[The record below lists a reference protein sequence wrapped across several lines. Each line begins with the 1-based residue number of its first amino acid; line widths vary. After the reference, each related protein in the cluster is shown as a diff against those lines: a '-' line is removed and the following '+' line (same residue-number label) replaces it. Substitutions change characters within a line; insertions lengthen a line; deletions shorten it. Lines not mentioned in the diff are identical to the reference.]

1 MTSPR
6 FLVGIDLG
14 TTNTVVAFCEIT
26 DNLEQSNVTLFDI
39 DQLIGP
45 GEVVRKPLLP
55 SFRYHPADGQISPS
69 DLILP
74 WESVRTEGDIDNVIV
89 GEWARELGA
98 KVEGR
103 QVSSAKSWLSHQAV
117 DRRSEILPWAGAA
130 DVEKVSPVTASASYL
145 NHIRQSWNYRHPS
158 NKLEDQDVVVT
169 VPASFDETARKLTLE
184 AAEQAGLGKIVLLE
198 EPQAVCYDWY
208 ARHQHTASEELKT
221 LPLILV
227 CDVGGGTTDLSLIEA
242 KFDSDE
248 LALDRIGVGEHLML
262 GGDNLD
268 LALAHLA
275 EQRFSQSK
283 KLNAANLTKLIQQ
296 TRKAKENLL
305 SANAPDEVKI
315 TMLGSGSKLL
325 GGTKS
330 VQLSKQEVH
339 QIALDGFFPLSG
351 FEEVPDKRRSA
362 VVEFGLPYVADP
374 AVSKHIAE
382 FLTQH
387 QQVSYAAL
395 NRANKLNLESNQ
407 DLESN
412 QNLES
417 NQYLENGE
425 GTEKPAIPVGLLL
438 NGGVFNSE
446 LVTERI
452 TQLLE
457 NWKGTP
463 ITVLDNPHP
472 DWSVALGAVAFGKA
486 RRGAQLKIGGGAAR
500 SYFLHLPEKN
510 KMGKALCL
518 LAKGT
523 EEGHEIR
530 LSGRRFSLTLGEPVK
545 FNLLTSTH
553 DSFGN
558 TNSGSNASIQNGM
571 MVDVDPDIFAPLPPY
586 ISTLESEG
594 ATLQANQKERVEVQ
608 LACQLTE
615 VGTLKMEC
623 VSTEDDSTEND
634 SKRWK
639 LEFEVRNQ
647 QADDQENSSFHPN
660 LEECKTLISRIYS
673 GNKKSAEG
681 KEIKTLPKDLERK
694 LGKREEWDFATL
706 RQLFDAFSQGRKRR
720 RRSEQHE
727 KNWLR
732 LAGFSM
738 RPGFGDPTD
747 SWRIEQIWSLYQ
759 QSIQFKNHQGWTD
772 WWVFWRRVAGGLSQ
786 EQQETILADIAKY
799 LHPGAM
805 KNPQSAK
812 AAQDMGYES
821 MVRLSASLE
830 NLDVEDKVLLA
841 TWYLSKAMN
850 HNQFEQAH
858 WWALGRLASRTPLYG
873 SQHNAIPR
881 EQIEQWLP
889 KLLELNWQKEQMIA
903 FAVVMMCRKTGD
915 RLFDVSDDYRE
926 QVRSKLKQSK
936 VPESWISL
944 VEEVK
949 ELSESESKR
958 VFGDALPSGL
968 TLISS

>member
-1 MTSPR
+1 MASPR

-14 TTNTVVAFCEIT
+14 TTNTVVAYCEIT
-26 DNLEQSNVTLFDI
+26 DNLEQSEVSLFDI

-55 SFRYHPADGQISPS
+55 SFRYHPAVGQISPS
-69 DLILP
+69 DLTLP
-74 WESVRTEGDIDNVIV
+74 WENEPVSGDISNVIV

-117 DRRSEILPWAGAA
+117 DRSSDILPWAGAQ
-130 DVEKVSPVTASASYL
+130 DVDKVSPVIASASYL
-145 NHIRQSWNYRHPS
+145 NHIRQAWNYRHPS

-184 AAEQAGLGKIVLLE
+184 AAQLAGLKKIVLLE

-208 ARHQHTASEELKT
+208 ARHQQTAADELKE

-242 KFDSDE
+242 SFSSQDE

-275 EQRFSQSK
+275 ESRFNQSK
-283 KLNAANLTKLIQQ
+283 KLTAASLTKLIQQ

-305 SANAPDEVKI
+305 SASAPEEVKI

-330 VQLSKQEVH
+330 IGLSKQEVH
-339 QIALDGFFPLSG
+339 QIALDGFFPLSD
-351 FEEVPDKRRSA
+351 FSEVPDKRRSA

-374 AVSKHIAE
+374 AVSKHVAE

-387 QQVSYAAL
+387 QQVSRAAL
-395 NRANKLNLESNQ
+395 GIEDDK
-407 DLESN
+407 
-412 QNLES
+412 QN
-417 NQYLENGE
+417 
-425 GTEKPAIPVGLLL
+425 AIPVGLLL

-446 LVTERI
+446 LVTERV
-452 TQLLE
+452 TTLLSD
-457 NWKGTP
+457 WRGAP
-463 ITVLDNPHP
+463 VTVLDNPHP

-500 SYFLHLPEKN
+500 SYFLHLQEKN

-530 LSGRRFSLTLGEPVK
+530 LSGRRFSLTLGEPVR

-553 DSFGN
+553 DTLTNN
-558 TNSGSNASIQNGM
+558 TAIQNGV
-571 MVDVDPDIFAPLPPY
+571 MVDVDPDLFAPLPPY
-586 ISTLESEG
+586 ITTLEGEG
-594 ATLQANQKERVEVQ
+594 AELKANQKERVEVQ

-623 VSTEDDSTEND
+623 VSAEDD
-634 SKRWK
+634 SKRWE
-639 LEFEVRNQ
+639 LEFEVRNKQ
-647 QADDQENSSFHPN
+647 TDDSEQVKLHPKLN
-660 LEECKTLISRIYS
+660 ECKELIARLYS
-673 GNKKSAEG
+673 GNKKSAES
-681 KEIKTLPKDLERK
+681 KEIKTLAKDLEKK
-694 LGKREEWDFATL
+694 LGKRDEWDFTTL
-706 RQLFDAFSQGRKRR
+706 RQLFDTFAQGRKRR

-732 LAGFSM
+732 LAGFAL

-747 SWRIEQIWSLYQ
+747 SWRIEQVWGLYQ
-759 QSIQFKNHQGWTD
+759 QNIQSKNHQGWTD
-772 WWVFWRRVAGGLSQ
+772 WWVFWRRIAGGLSQ

-830 NLDVEDKVLLA
+830 HLEVEDKVLLA
-841 TWYLSKAMN
+841 TWFLSKAIN

-858 WWALGRLASRTPLYG
+858 WWAMGRLASRTPLYG
-873 SQHNAIPR
+873 SQHNVIPR
-881 EQIEQWLP
+881 EQAEQWLP
-889 KLLELNWQKEQMIA
+889 KLLEQNWQKEPMIA
-903 FAVVMMCRKTGD
+903 FAAVMICRKTGD
-915 RLFDVSDDYRE
+915 RLFDISDDYRE
-926 QVRSKLKQSK
+926 QVLTKLKQSK
-936 VPESWISL
+936 VPESWVSL

-958 VFGDALPSGL
+958 IFGDALPSGL
-968 TLISS
+968 TLVNN

>member
-1 MTSPR
+1 MASPR

-14 TTNTVVAFCEIT
+14 TTNTVVAYCEIT
-26 DNLEQSNVTLFDI
+26 DNLEQSEVSLFDI

-55 SFRYHPADGQISPS
+55 SFRYHPAVGQISPS
-69 DLILP
+69 DLTLP
-74 WESVRTEGDIDNVIV
+74 WDNEPVAGDINNVIV

-117 DRRSEILPWAGAA
+117 DRNSDILPWAGAQ
-130 DVEKVSPVTASASYL
+130 DVDKVSPVIASASYL
-145 NHIRQSWNYRHPS
+145 NHIRQAWNYRHPS

-184 AAEQAGLGKIVLLE
+184 AAELAGLKKIVLLE

-208 ARHQHTASEELKT
+208 ARHQQTAANELKD

-242 KFDSDE
+242 KFTNSD

-275 EQRFSQSK
+275 ESRFSQNK
-283 KLNAANLTKLIQQ
+283 KLTAASLTKLIQQ

-305 SANAPDEVKI
+305 STSAPDEVKI

-330 VQLSKQEVH
+330 IALSKQEVH
-339 QIALDGFFPLSG
+339 QIALDGFFPLSD
-351 FEEVPDKRRSA
+351 FSEVPDKRRSA

-374 AVSKHIAE
+374 AVSKHVAE

-387 QQVSYAAL
+387 QQVSRAAL
-395 NRANKLNLESNQ
+395 GIEDNK
-407 DLESN
+407 
-412 QNLES
+412 QN
-417 NQYLENGE
+417 
-425 GTEKPAIPVGLLL
+425 AIPVGLLL
-438 NGGVFNSE
+438 NGGVFNSD
-446 LVTERI
+446 LVTERV
-452 TQLLE
+452 TTLLSD
-457 NWKGTP
+457 WRGAP
-463 ITVLDNPHP
+463 VTVLDNPHP

-500 SYFLHLPEKN
+500 SYFLHLQEKN

-530 LSGRRFSLTLGEPVK
+530 LSGRRFSLTLGEPVR

-553 DSFGN
+553 DTLTNN
-558 TNSGSNASIQNGM
+558 TAIQNGV
-571 MVDVDPDIFAPLPPY
+571 MVDVDPDLFAPLPPY
-586 ISTLESEG
+586 ITTLEGEG
-594 ATLQANQKERVEVQ
+594 AELQANQKERVEVQ

-623 VSTEDDSTEND
+623 VSAEDD
-634 SKRWK
+634 SKRWE
-639 LEFEVRNQ
+639 LEFEVRNKQ
-647 QADDQENSSFHPN
+647 TDDSEQVKLHPKLN
-660 LEECKTLISRIYS
+660 ECKELIARLYS

-681 KEIKTLPKDLERK
+681 NEIKTLAKDLEKK
-694 LGKREEWDFATL
+694 LGKRDEWDFTTL
-706 RQLFDAFSQGRKRR
+706 RQLFDTFAQGRKRR

-732 LAGFSM
+732 LAGFAL

-747 SWRIEQIWSLYQ
+747 SWRIEQVWGLYQ
-759 QSIQFKNHQGWTD
+759 QNIQFKNHQGWTD
-772 WWVFWRRVAGGLSQ
+772 WWVFWRRIAGGLSQ

-812 AAQDMGYES
+812 AAQEMGYES

-830 NLDVEDKVLLA
+830 HLEVEDKVLLA
-841 TWYLSKAMN
+841 TWFLSKAIN
-850 HNQFEQAH
+850 QNQFEQAH
-858 WWALGRLASRTPLYG
+858 WWAMGRLASRTPLYG
-873 SQHNAIPR
+873 SQHNVIPR
-881 EQIEQWLP
+881 EQAEQWLP
-889 KLLELNWQKEQMIA
+889 KLLEQNWLKEPMIA
-903 FAVVMMCRKTGD
+903 FAAVMICRKTGD
-915 RLFDVSDDYRE
+915 RLFDISDDYRE
-926 QVRSKLKQSK
+926 QVLTKLKQSK
-936 VPESWISL
+936 VPESWVSL

-968 TLISS
+968 TLVHH

>member
-1 MTSPR
+1 MASPR

-14 TTNTVVAFCEIT
+14 TTNTVVAYCEIT
-26 DNLEQSNVTLFDI
+26 DNLEQSEVSLFDI

-55 SFRYHPADGQISPS
+55 SFRYHPAVGQISPS
-69 DLILP
+69 DLTLP
-74 WESVRTEGDIDNVIV
+74 WDNEPVAGDINNVIV

-117 DRRSEILPWAGAA
+117 DRNSDILPWAGAQ
-130 DVEKVSPVTASASYL
+130 DVDKVSPVIASASYL
-145 NHIRQSWNYRHPS
+145 NHIRQAWNYRHPS

-184 AAEQAGLGKIVLLE
+184 AAELAGLKKIVLLE

-208 ARHQHTASEELKT
+208 ARHQQTAADELKD

-242 KFDSDE
+242 KFTHDD

-275 EQRFSQSK
+275 ESRFSQNK
-283 KLNAANLTKLIQQ
+283 KLTAASLTKLIQQ

-305 SANAPDEVKI
+305 STSAPDEVKI

-330 VQLSKQEVH
+330 IALSKQEVH
-339 QIALDGFFPLSG
+339 QIALDGFFPLSD
-351 FEEVPDKRRSA
+351 FSEVPDKRRSA

-374 AVSKHIAE
+374 AVSKHVAE

-387 QQVSYAAL
+387 QQVSRAAL
-395 NRANKLNLESNQ
+395 GIEDDK
-407 DLESN
+407 
-412 QNLES
+412 QN
-417 NQYLENGE
+417 
-425 GTEKPAIPVGLLL
+425 AIPVGLLL
-438 NGGVFNSE
+438 NGGVFNSD
-446 LVTERI
+446 LVTERV
-452 TQLLE
+452 TTLLSD
-457 NWKGTP
+457 WRGAP
-463 ITVLDNPHP
+463 VTVLDNPHP

-500 SYFLHLPEKN
+500 SYFLHLQEKN

-530 LSGRRFSLTLGEPVK
+530 LNGRRFSLTLGEPVR

-553 DSFGN
+553 DTLTNN
-558 TNSGSNASIQNGM
+558 TAIQNGV
-571 MVDVDPDIFAPLPPY
+571 MVDVDPDLFAPLPPY
-586 ISTLESEG
+586 ITTLEGEG
-594 ATLQANQKERVEVQ
+594 AELQANQKERVEVQ

-623 VSTEDDSTEND
+623 VSAEDDK
-634 SKRWK
+634 KRWE
-639 LEFEVRNQ
+639 LEFEVRNK
-647 QADDQENSSFHPN
+647 QADDGEEIQLHPRLN
-660 LEECKTLISRIYS
+660 ECKELIARLYS

-681 KEIKTLPKDLERK
+681 KEIKTLAKDLEKK
-694 LGKREEWDFATL
+694 LGKRDEWDFTTL
-706 RQLFDAFSQGRKRR
+706 RQLFDTFAQGRKRR

-732 LAGFSM
+732 LAGFAL

-747 SWRIEQIWSLYQ
+747 SWRIEQVWGLYQ
-759 QSIQFKNHQGWTD
+759 QNIQFKNHQGWTD
-772 WWVFWRRVAGGLSQ
+772 WWVFWRRIAGGLSQ

-812 AAQDMGYES
+812 AAQEMGYES

-830 NLDVEDKVLLA
+830 HLEVEDKVLLA
-841 TWYLSKAMN
+841 TWFLSKAIN
-850 HNQFEQAH
+850 QNQFEQAH
-858 WWALGRLASRTPLYG
+858 WWAMGRLASRTPLYG
-873 SQHNAIPR
+873 SQHNVIPR
-881 EQIEQWLP
+881 EQAEQWLP
-889 KLLELNWQKEQMIA
+889 KLLEQNWLKEPMIA
-903 FAVVMMCRKTGD
+903 FAAVMICRKTGD
-915 RLFDVSDDYRE
+915 RLFDISDDYRE
-926 QVRSKLKQSK
+926 QVLTKLKQSK
-936 VPESWISL
+936 VPESWVSL

-968 TLISS
+968 TLVHH

>member
-1 MTSPR
+1 MASPR

-26 DNLEQSNVTLFDI
+26 DDLQQSKVSLFDI

-55 SFRYHPADGQISPS
+55 SFRYHPAEGQISPN
-69 DLILP
+69 DLTLP
-74 WESVRTEGDIDNVIV
+74 WDEQPVEGDIKHLIV

-117 DRRSEILPWAGAA
+117 DRSSDILPWAGAS
-130 DVEKVSPVTASASYL
+130 DVDKVSPVIASASYL
-145 NHIRQSWNYRHPS
+145 NHIRQAWNYRNPS
-158 NKLEDQDVVVT
+158 NKLEDQEVVVT

-184 AAEQAGLGKIVLLE
+184 AAQLAGLHKIVLLE

-208 ARHQHTASEELKT
+208 ARHQQTAADELKD

-242 KFDSDE
+242 KFNQGE

-275 EQRFSQSK
+275 ESRFSQSK
-283 KLNAANLTKLIQQ
+283 KLNAASLTKLIQQ
-296 TRKAKENLL
+296 TRKAKEQLL
-305 SANAPDEVKI
+305 SSGAPDEVKI

-330 VQLSKQEVH
+330 IGLTKQEVH
-339 QIALDGFFPLSG
+339 QIALDGFFPLSD
-351 FEEVPDKRRSA
+351 FSQTPDKRRSA

-374 AVSKHIAE
+374 AVSKHVAE
-382 FLTQH
+382 FLGLH

-395 NRANKLNLESNQ
+395 GQ
-407 DLESN
+407 DDTS
-412 QNLES
+412 
-417 NQYLENGE
+417 
-425 GTEKPAIPVGLLL
+425 KPAIPVGVLL
-438 NGGVFNSE
+438 NGGVFNSD
-446 LVTERI
+446 LVTERV
-452 TQLLE
+452 TQLLA
-457 NWKGTP
+457 NWRGAP
-463 ITVLDNPHP
+463 VTVLDNPHP

-500 SYFLHLPEKN
+500 SYFLHLQEKN

-530 LSGRRFSLTLGEPVK
+530 LSGRRFSLTLGEPVR

-553 DSFGN
+553 DTL
-558 TNSGSNASIQNGM
+558 TNDTQIQNGV

-586 ISTLESEG
+586 ISTLEGEG
-594 ATLQANQKERVEVQ
+594 AELQANQKERVEVQ

-623 VSTEDDSTEND
+623 VSVDND
-634 SKRWK
+634 AKRWA

-647 QADDQENSSFHPN
+647 KAEQGEEEVLSPR
-660 LEECKTLISRIYS
+660 LTECKELITRIYS
-673 GNKKSAEG
+673 GNKKSADS
-681 KEIKTLPKDLERK
+681 KEIKTLAKDLEKK
-694 LGKREEWDFATL
+694 LGKRDEWDFATL
-706 RQLFDAFSQGRKRR
+706 RQLFDAFAQGRKRR

-732 LAGFSM
+732 LAGFSL
-738 RPGFGDPTD
+738 RPGFGDATD
-747 SWRIEQIWSLYQ
+747 SWRIEQVWGLYQ

-772 WWVFWRRVAGGLSQ
+772 WWVFWRRIAGGLNQ

-812 AAQDMGYES
+812 AAQEMGYES
-821 MVRLSASLE
+821 MVRLAASLE
-830 NLDVEDKVLLA
+830 HLEVEDKVLLSS
-841 TWYLSKAMN
+841 WFLNKALN
-850 HNQFEQAH
+850 SNQFEQAH

-873 SQHNAIPR
+873 SQHNVIPR
-881 EQIEQWLP
+881 EQAEQWLP
-889 KLLELNWQKEQMIA
+889 KLLDKNWQKEPMIA
-903 FAVVMMCRKTGD
+903 FAAVMICRKTGD
-915 RLFDVSDDYRE
+915 RLFDISDEFRN
-926 QVRSKLKQSK
+926 QVLEKLKQSK
-936 VPESWISL
+936 VSPSWVTL
-944 VEEVK
+944 VEEVS
-949 ELSESESKR
+949 ELSESESRR

-968 TLISS
+968 TLVNH

>member
-1 MTSPR
+1 MASPR

-14 TTNTVVAFCEIT
+14 TTNTVVAYCEIT
-26 DNLEQSNVTLFDI
+26 DNLEQSEVSLFDI

-55 SFRYHPADGQISPS
+55 SFRYHPAVGQISPS
-69 DLILP
+69 DLTLP
-74 WESVRTEGDIDNVIV
+74 WENEPVSGDISNVIV

-117 DRRSEILPWAGAA
+117 DRSSDILPWAGAQ
-130 DVEKVSPVTASASYL
+130 DVDKVSPVIASASYL
-145 NHIRQSWNYRHPS
+145 NHIRQAWNYRHPS

-184 AAEQAGLGKIVLLE
+184 AAQLAGLKKIVLLE

-208 ARHQHTASEELKT
+208 ARHQQTAADELKE

-242 KFDSDE
+242 SFSSQDE

-275 EQRFSQSK
+275 ESRFNQSK
-283 KLNAANLTKLIQQ
+283 KLTAASLTKLIQQ

-305 SANAPDEVKI
+305 SASAPEEVKI

-330 VQLSKQEVH
+330 IGLSKQEVH
-339 QIALDGFFPLSG
+339 QIALDGFFPLSD
-351 FEEVPDKRRSA
+351 FSEVPDKRRSA

-374 AVSKHIAE
+374 AVSKHVAE

-387 QQVSYAAL
+387 QQVARAAL
-395 NRANKLNLESNQ
+395 GIEDDK
-407 DLESN
+407 
-412 QNLES
+412 QN
-417 NQYLENGE
+417 
-425 GTEKPAIPVGLLL
+425 AIPVGLLL

-446 LVTERI
+446 LVTERV
-452 TQLLE
+452 TTLLSD
-457 NWKGTP
+457 WRGAP
-463 ITVLDNPHP
+463 VTVLDNPHP

-500 SYFLHLPEKN
+500 SYFLHLQEKN

-530 LSGRRFSLTLGEPVK
+530 LSGRRFSLTLGEPVR

-553 DSFGN
+553 DTLTNN
-558 TNSGSNASIQNGM
+558 TAIQNGV
-571 MVDVDPDIFAPLPPY
+571 MVDVDPDLFAPLPPY
-586 ISTLESEG
+586 ITTLEGEG
-594 ATLQANQKERVEVQ
+594 AELQANQKERVEVQ

-623 VSTEDDSTEND
+623 VSAEDD

-639 LEFEVRNQ
+639 LEFEVRNKQ
-647 QADDQENSSFHPN
+647 TDDSEQVKLHPKLN
-660 LEECKTLISRIYS
+660 ECKELIARLYS
-673 GNKKSAEG
+673 GNKKSAES
-681 KEIKTLPKDLERK
+681 KEIKTLAKDLEKK
-694 LGKREEWDFATL
+694 LGKRDEWDFTTL
-706 RQLFDAFSQGRKRR
+706 RQLFDTFAQGRKRR

-732 LAGFSM
+732 LAGFAL

-747 SWRIEQIWSLYQ
+747 SWRIEQVWGLYQ
-759 QSIQFKNHQGWTD
+759 QNIQFKNHQGWTD
-772 WWVFWRRVAGGLSQ
+772 WWVFWRRIAGGLSQ

-830 NLDVEDKVLLA
+830 HLEVEDKVLLA
-841 TWYLSKAMN
+841 TWFLSKAIN

-858 WWALGRLASRTPLYG
+858 WWAMGRLASRTPLYG
-873 SQHNAIPR
+873 SQHNVVPR
-881 EQIEQWLP
+881 EQAEQWLP
-889 KLLELNWQKEQMIA
+889 KLLEQNWQKEPMIA
-903 FAVVMMCRKTGD
+903 FAAVMICRKTGD
-915 RLFDVSDDYRE
+915 RLFDISDDYRE
-926 QVRSKLKQSK
+926 QVLAKLKQSK
-936 VPESWISL
+936 VPESWVSL

-958 VFGDALPSGL
+958 IFGDALPSGL
-968 TLISS
+968 TLVNN

>member
-1 MTSPR
+1 MASPR
-6 FLVGIDLG
+6 YLIGIDLG
-14 TTNTVVAFCEIT
+14 TTNTVVAYCEIT
-26 DNLEQSNVTLFDI
+26 DTLEQSKVSLFDI
-39 DQLIGP
+39 DQLIGA

-55 SFRYHPADGQISPS
+55 SFRYHPAVGQVSPS
-69 DLILP
+69 DLTLP
-74 WESVRTEGDIDNVIV
+74 WHNDAVPGDSDNIII

-117 DRRSEILPWAGAA
+117 DRRSEILPWAGAS
-130 DVEKVSPVTASASYL
+130 DVDKVSPLIASASYL
-145 NHIRQSWNYRHPS
+145 NHIRQAWNYRNPS

-184 AAEQAGLGKIVLLE
+184 AAELAGLTKIVLLE

-208 ARHQHTASEELKT
+208 ARHQQTAADELKD

-242 KFDSDE
+242 RFDLENGHADE
-248 LALDRIGVGEHLML
+248 LSLDRIGVGEHLML

-275 EQRFSQSK
+275 ESRFAQSGQDQNK

-296 TRKAKENLL
+296 TRAAKESLL
-305 SANAPDEVKI
+305 SANAPEQVKI
-315 TMLGSGSKLL
+315 TMLGSGSRLL

-330 VQLSKQEVH
+330 IDLSKQEVH
-339 QIALDGFFPLSG
+339 QIALDGFFPISDFTEL
-351 FEEVPDKRRSA
+351 PDKRRSA

-374 AVSKHIAE
+374 AVSKHVAE

-387 QQVSYAAL
+387 QQVSRAAL
-395 NRANKLNLESNQ
+395 GL
-407 DLESN
+407 DDT
-412 QNLES
+412 QN
-417 NQYLENGE
+417 
-425 GTEKPAIPVGLLL
+425 AIPVALLL
-438 NGGVFNSE
+438 NGGVFNSA
-446 LVTERI
+446 LITERV
-452 TQLLE
+452 TNLLE
-457 NWKGTP
+457 NWRGGD

-486 RRGAQLKIGGGAAR
+486 RRGAQLKIGGGVAR
-500 SYFLHLPEKN
+500 SYFLHLQEKN
-510 KMGKALCL
+510 KLGKALCL

-523 EEGHEIR
+523 EEGQEIR
-530 LSGRRFSLTLGEPVK
+530 LSGRRFSLTLGEPVR

-553 DSFGN
+553 DTLSHQ
-558 TNSGSNASIQNGM
+558 TAIQNGVV
-571 MVDVDPDIFAPLPPY
+571 VDVDPDLFQPLPPY
-586 ISTLESEG
+586 ISTLDSEG
-594 ATLQANQKERVEVQ
+594 AELQANQKERVEVL

-623 VSTEDDSTEND
+623 VSCQDD
-634 SKRWK
+634 SKRWA

-647 QADDQENSSFHPN
+647 QAEQQAQNLHPR
-660 LEECKTLISRIYS
+660 LDECKELISRIYS
-673 GNKKSAEG
+673 ANKKSAEG
-681 KEIKTLPKDLERK
+681 NEIKTLTKALEKR
-694 LGKREEWDFATL
+694 LGQRDDWDFTTL
-706 RQLFDAFSQGRKRR
+706 RQLFDAFSTGRKRR

-732 LAGFSM
+732 LAGFAL
-738 RPGFGDPTD
+738 RPGFGDATD
-747 SWRIEQIWSLYQ
+747 GWRIEQVWSLYQ
-759 QSIQFKNHQGWTD
+759 QGIQFKNHQGWTD
-772 WWVFWRRVAGGLSQ
+772 WWVFWRRIAGGLNQ

-812 AAQDMGYES
+812 TAQEMGYES

-830 NLDVEDKVLLA
+830 QLDVEDKVLLSS
-841 TWYLSKAMN
+841 WFLSKAMN
-850 HNQFEQAH
+850 HNQYQQAH

-873 SQHNAIPR
+873 SQHNVVSR
-881 EQIEQWLP
+881 EQAEQWLP
-889 KLLELNWQKEQMIA
+889 KLLEQDWQKEPMVA
-903 FAVVMMCRKTGD
+903 FATVMICRKTGD
-915 RLFDVSDDYRE
+915 RQFDISDDYRQ
-926 QVRSKLKQSK
+926 QVLDKLKQTK
-936 VPESWISL
+936 VPESWVGL
-944 VEEVK
+944 VSDVK

-958 VFGDALPSGL
+958 IFGDALPHGL
-968 TLISS
+968 TLLKN

>member
-1 MTSPR
+1 MASPR

-14 TTNTVVAFCEIT
+14 TTNTVVAYCEIT
-26 DNLEQSNVTLFDI
+26 DNLEQSEVSLFDI

-55 SFRYHPADGQISPS
+55 SFRYHPAVGQISPS
-69 DLILP
+69 DLTLP
-74 WESVRTEGDIDNVIV
+74 WENEPVSGDISNVIV

-117 DRRSEILPWAGAA
+117 DRSSDILPWAGAQ
-130 DVEKVSPVTASASYL
+130 DVDKVSPVIASASYL
-145 NHIRQSWNYRHPS
+145 NHIRQAWNYRHPS

-184 AAEQAGLGKIVLLE
+184 AAQLAGLKKIVLLE

-208 ARHQHTASEELKT
+208 ARHQQTAADELKE

-242 KFDSDE
+242 SFSSQDE

-275 EQRFSQSK
+275 ESRFNQSK
-283 KLNAANLTKLIQQ
+283 KLTAASLTKLIQQ

-305 SANAPDEVKI
+305 SASAPEEVKI

-330 VQLSKQEVH
+330 IGLSKQEVH
-339 QIALDGFFPLSG
+339 QIALDGFFPLSD
-351 FEEVPDKRRSA
+351 FSEVPDKRRSA

-374 AVSKHIAE
+374 AVSKHVAE

-387 QQVSYAAL
+387 QQVARAAL
-395 NRANKLNLESNQ
+395 RIEDDK
-407 DLESN
+407 
-412 QNLES
+412 QN
-417 NQYLENGE
+417 
-425 GTEKPAIPVGLLL
+425 AIPVGLLL

-446 LVTERI
+446 LVTERV
-452 TQLLE
+452 TTLLSD
-457 NWKGTP
+457 WRGAP
-463 ITVLDNPHP
+463 VTVLDNPHP

-500 SYFLHLPEKN
+500 SYFLHLQEKN

-530 LSGRRFSLTLGEPVK
+530 LSGRRFSLTLGEPVR

-553 DSFGN
+553 DTLTNN
-558 TNSGSNASIQNGM
+558 TAIQNGV
-571 MVDVDPDIFAPLPPY
+571 MVDVDPGLFAPLPPY
-586 ISTLESEG
+586 ITTLEGEG
-594 ATLQANQKERVEVQ
+594 AELQANQKERVEVQ

-623 VSTEDDSTEND
+623 VSAEDD
-634 SKRWK
+634 SKRWE
-639 LEFEVRNQ
+639 LEFEVRNKQ
-647 QADDQENSSFHPN
+647 TDDNEQVKLHPKLN
-660 LEECKTLISRIYS
+660 ECKELIARLYS
-673 GNKKSAEG
+673 GNKKSAES
-681 KEIKTLPKDLERK
+681 KEIKTLAKDLEKK
-694 LGKREEWDFATL
+694 LGKRDEWDFTTL
-706 RQLFDAFSQGRKRR
+706 RQLFDTFAQGRKRR

-732 LAGFSM
+732 LAGFAL

-747 SWRIEQIWSLYQ
+747 SWRIEQVWGLYQ
-759 QSIQFKNHQGWTD
+759 QNIQFKNHQGWTD
-772 WWVFWRRVAGGLSQ
+772 WWVFWRRIAGGLSQ

-830 NLDVEDKVLLA
+830 HLEVEDKVLLA
-841 TWYLSKAMN
+841 TWFLSKAIN

-858 WWALGRLASRTPLYG
+858 WWAMGRLASRTPLYG
-873 SQHNAIPR
+873 SQHNVVPR
-881 EQIEQWLP
+881 EQAEQWLP
-889 KLLELNWQKEQMIA
+889 KLLEQNWQKEPMIA
-903 FAVVMMCRKTGD
+903 FAAVMICRKTGD
-915 RLFDVSDDYRE
+915 RLFDISDDYRE
-926 QVRSKLKQSK
+926 QVLAKLKQSK
-936 VPESWISL
+936 VPESWVSL

-958 VFGDALPSGL
+958 IFGDALPSGL
-968 TLISS
+968 TLVNN

>member
-1 MTSPR
+1 MASPR

-14 TTNTVVAFCEIT
+14 TTNTVVAYCEIT
-26 DNLEQSNVTLFDI
+26 DNLEQSEVSLFDI

-55 SFRYHPADGQISPS
+55 SFRYHPAVGQISPS
-69 DLILP
+69 DLTLP
-74 WESVRTEGDIDNVIV
+74 WDNEPVAGDINNVIV

-117 DRRSEILPWAGAA
+117 DRNSDILPWAGAQ
-130 DVEKVSPVTASASYL
+130 DVDKVSPVIASASYL
-145 NHIRQSWNYRHPS
+145 NHIRQAWNYRHPS

-184 AAEQAGLGKIVLLE
+184 AAELAGLKKIVLLE

-208 ARHQHTASEELKT
+208 ARHQQTAADELKD

-242 KFDSDE
+242 KFTNSD

-275 EQRFSQSK
+275 ESRFSQNK
-283 KLNAANLTKLIQQ
+283 KLTAASLTKLIQQ

-305 SANAPDEVKI
+305 SASAPDEVKI

-330 VQLSKQEVH
+330 IALSKQEVH
-339 QIALDGFFPLSG
+339 QIALDGFFPLSD
-351 FEEVPDKRRSA
+351 FSEVPDKRRSA

-374 AVSKHIAE
+374 AVSKHVAE

-387 QQVSYAAL
+387 QQVSRAAL
-395 NRANKLNLESNQ
+395 GIEDDK
-407 DLESN
+407 
-412 QNLES
+412 QN
-417 NQYLENGE
+417 
-425 GTEKPAIPVGLLL
+425 AIPVGLLL
-438 NGGVFNSE
+438 NGGVFNSD
-446 LVTERI
+446 LVTERV
-452 TQLLE
+452 TTLLSD
-457 NWKGTP
+457 WRGAP
-463 ITVLDNPHP
+463 VTVLDNPHP

-500 SYFLHLPEKN
+500 SYFLHLQEKN

-530 LSGRRFSLTLGEPVK
+530 LSGRRFSLTLGEPVR

-553 DSFGN
+553 DTLTNN
-558 TNSGSNASIQNGM
+558 TAIQNGV
-571 MVDVDPDIFAPLPPY
+571 MVDVDPDLFAPLPPY
-586 ISTLESEG
+586 ITTLEGEG
-594 ATLQANQKERVEVQ
+594 AELQANQKERVEVQ

-623 VSTEDDSTEND
+623 VSAEDDK
-634 SKRWK
+634 KRWE
-639 LEFEVRNQ
+639 LEFEVRNK
-647 QADDQENSSFHPN
+647 QADDGEEIQLHPRLN
-660 LEECKTLISRIYS
+660 ECKELIARLYS

-681 KEIKTLPKDLERK
+681 KEIKTLAKDLEKK
-694 LGKREEWDFATL
+694 LGKRDEWDFTTL
-706 RQLFDAFSQGRKRR
+706 RQLFDTFAQGRKRR

-732 LAGFSM
+732 LAGFAL

-747 SWRIEQIWSLYQ
+747 SWRIEQVWGLYQ
-759 QSIQFKNHQGWTD
+759 QNIQFKNHQGWTD
-772 WWVFWRRVAGGLSQ
+772 WWVFWRRIAGGLSQ

-812 AAQDMGYES
+812 AAQEMGYES

-830 NLDVEDKVLLA
+830 HLEVEDKVLLA
-841 TWYLSKAMN
+841 TWFLSKAIN
-850 HNQFEQAH
+850 QNQFEQAH
-858 WWALGRLASRTPLYG
+858 WWAMGRLASRTPLYG
-873 SQHNAIPR
+873 SQHNVIPR
-881 EQIEQWLP
+881 EQAEQWLP
-889 KLLELNWQKEQMIA
+889 KLLEQNWLKEPMIA
-903 FAVVMMCRKTGD
+903 FAAVMICRKTGD
-915 RLFDVSDDYRE
+915 RLFDISDDYRE
-926 QVRSKLKQSK
+926 QVLTKLKQSK
-936 VPESWISL
+936 VPESWVSL

-968 TLISS
+968 TLVHH

>member
-1 MTSPR
+1 MASPR

-14 TTNTVVAFCEIT
+14 TTNTVVAYCEIT
-26 DNLEQSNVTLFDI
+26 DNLEQSEVSLFDI

-55 SFRYHPADGQISPS
+55 SFRYHPAVGQISPS
-69 DLILP
+69 DLTLP
-74 WESVRTEGDIDNVIV
+74 WENEPVSGDISNVIV

-117 DRRSEILPWAGAA
+117 DRSSDILPWAGAQ
-130 DVEKVSPVTASASYL
+130 DVDKVSPVIASASYL
-145 NHIRQSWNYRHPS
+145 NHIRQAWNYRHPS

-184 AAEQAGLGKIVLLE
+184 AAQLAGLKKIVLLE

-208 ARHQHTASEELKT
+208 ARHQQTAADELKE

-242 KFDSDE
+242 SFSSQDE

-275 EQRFSQSK
+275 ESRFNQSK
-283 KLNAANLTKLIQQ
+283 KLTAASLTKLIQQ

-305 SANAPDEVKI
+305 SASAPEEVKI

-330 VQLSKQEVH
+330 IGLSKQEVH
-339 QIALDGFFPLSG
+339 QIALDGFFPLSD
-351 FEEVPDKRRSA
+351 FSEVPDKRRSA

-374 AVSKHIAE
+374 AVSKHVAE

-387 QQVSYAAL
+387 QQVARAAL
-395 NRANKLNLESNQ
+395 GIEDDK
-407 DLESN
+407 
-412 QNLES
+412 QN
-417 NQYLENGE
+417 
-425 GTEKPAIPVGLLL
+425 AIPVGLLL

-446 LVTERI
+446 LVTERV
-452 TQLLE
+452 TTLLSD
-457 NWKGTP
+457 WRGAP
-463 ITVLDNPHP
+463 VTVLDNPHP

-500 SYFLHLPEKN
+500 SYFLHLQEKN

-530 LSGRRFSLTLGEPVK
+530 LSGRRFSLTLGEPVR

-553 DSFGN
+553 DTLTNN
-558 TNSGSNASIQNGM
+558 TAIQNGV
-571 MVDVDPDIFAPLPPY
+571 MVDVDPDLFAPLPPY
-586 ISTLESEG
+586 ITTLEGEG
-594 ATLQANQKERVEVQ
+594 AELQANQKERVEVQ

-623 VSTEDDSTEND
+623 VSAEDD
-634 SKRWK
+634 SKRWE
-639 LEFEVRNQ
+639 LEFEVRNKQ
-647 QADDQENSSFHPN
+647 TDDSEQVKLHPKLN
-660 LEECKTLISRIYS
+660 ECKEMIARLYS
-673 GNKKSAEG
+673 GNKKSAES
-681 KEIKTLPKDLERK
+681 KEIKTLAKDLEKK
-694 LGKREEWDFATL
+694 LGKRDEWDFTTL
-706 RQLFDAFSQGRKRR
+706 RQLFDTFAQGRKRR

-732 LAGFSM
+732 LAGFAL

-747 SWRIEQIWSLYQ
+747 SWRIEQVWGLYQ
-759 QSIQFKNHQGWTD
+759 QNIQFKNHQGWTD
-772 WWVFWRRVAGGLSQ
+772 WWVFWRRIAGGLSQ

-812 AAQDMGYES
+812 TAQDMGYES
-821 MVRLSASLE
+821 MVRLAASLE
-830 NLDVEDKVLLA
+830 HLEVEDKVLLA
-841 TWYLSKAMN
+841 TWFLSKAIN

-858 WWALGRLASRTPLYG
+858 WWAMGRLASRTPLYG
-873 SQHNAIPR
+873 SQHNVVPR
-881 EQIEQWLP
+881 EQAEQWLP
-889 KLLELNWQKEQMIA
+889 KLLEQNWQKEPMIA
-903 FAVVMMCRKTGD
+903 FAAVMICRKTGD
-915 RLFDVSDDYRE
+915 RLFDISDDYRE
-926 QVRSKLKQSK
+926 QVLAKLKQSK
-936 VPESWISL
+936 VPESWVSL

-958 VFGDALPSGL
+958 IFGDALPSGL
-968 TLISS
+968 TLVNN

>member
-1 MTSPR
+1 MASPR

-14 TTNTVVAFCEIT
+14 TTNTVVAYCEIT
-26 DNLEQSNVTLFDI
+26 DNLEQSEVSLFDI

-55 SFRYHPADGQISPS
+55 SFRYHPAVGQISPS
-69 DLILP
+69 DLTLP
-74 WESVRTEGDIDNVIV
+74 WENEPVSGDISNVIV

-117 DRRSEILPWAGAA
+117 DRSSDILPWAGAQ
-130 DVEKVSPVTASASYL
+130 DVDKVSPVIASASYL
-145 NHIRQSWNYRHPS
+145 NHIRQAWNYRHPS

-184 AAEQAGLGKIVLLE
+184 AAQLAGLKKIVLLE

-208 ARHQHTASEELKT
+208 ARHQQTAADELKE

-242 KFDSDE
+242 SFSSQDE

-275 EQRFSQSK
+275 ESRFNQSK
-283 KLNAANLTKLIQQ
+283 KLTAASLTKLIQQ

-305 SANAPDEVKI
+305 SASAPEEVKI

-330 VQLSKQEVH
+330 IGLSKQEVH
-339 QIALDGFFPLSG
+339 QIALDGFFPLSD
-351 FEEVPDKRRSA
+351 FSEVPDKRRSA

-374 AVSKHIAE
+374 AVSKHVAE

-387 QQVSYAAL
+387 QQVARAAL
-395 NRANKLNLESNQ
+395 RIEDDK
-407 DLESN
+407 
-412 QNLES
+412 QN
-417 NQYLENGE
+417 
-425 GTEKPAIPVGLLL
+425 AIPVGLLL

-446 LVTERI
+446 LVTERV
-452 TQLLE
+452 TTLLSD
-457 NWKGTP
+457 WRGAP
-463 ITVLDNPHP
+463 VTVLDNPHP

-500 SYFLHLPEKN
+500 SYFLHLQEKN

-530 LSGRRFSLTLGEPVK
+530 LSGRRFSLTLGEPVR

-553 DSFGN
+553 DTLTNN
-558 TNSGSNASIQNGM
+558 TAIQNGV
-571 MVDVDPDIFAPLPPY
+571 MVDVDPGLFAPLPPY
-586 ISTLESEG
+586 ITTLEGEG
-594 ATLQANQKERVEVQ
+594 AELQANQKERVEVQ

-623 VSTEDDSTEND
+623 VSAEDD
-634 SKRWK
+634 SKRWE
-639 LEFEVRNQ
+639 LEFEVRNKQ
-647 QADDQENSSFHPN
+647 TDDNEQVKLHPKLN
-660 LEECKTLISRIYS
+660 ECKELIARLYS
-673 GNKKSAEG
+673 GNKKSAES
-681 KEIKTLPKDLERK
+681 KEIKTLAKDLEKK
-694 LGKREEWDFATL
+694 LGKRDEWDFTTL
-706 RQLFDAFSQGRKRR
+706 RQLFDTFAQGRKRR

-732 LAGFSM
+732 LAGFAL

-747 SWRIEQIWSLYQ
+747 SWRIEQVWGLYQ
-759 QSIQFKNHQGWTD
+759 QNIQFKNHQGWTD
-772 WWVFWRRVAGGLSQ
+772 WWMFWRRIAGGLSQ

-821 MVRLSASLE
+821 MVRLAASLE
-830 NLDVEDKVLLA
+830 HLEVEDKVLLA
-841 TWYLSKAMN
+841 TWFLSKAIN

-858 WWALGRLASRTPLYG
+858 WWAMGRLASRTPLYG
-873 SQHNAIPR
+873 SQHNVIPR
-881 EQIEQWLP
+881 EQAEQWLP
-889 KLLELNWQKEQMIA
+889 KLLEQNWQKEPMIA
-903 FAVVMMCRKTGD
+903 FAAVMICRKTGD
-915 RLFDVSDDYRE
+915 RLFDISDDYRE
-926 QVRSKLKQSK
+926 QVLAKLKQSK
-936 VPESWISL
+936 VPESWVSL

-958 VFGDALPSGL
+958 IFGDALPSGL
-968 TLISS
+968 TLVNN

>member
-1 MTSPR
+1 MASPR

-26 DNLEQSNVTLFDI
+26 DDLQNSAVSLFEI

-55 SFRYHPADGQISPS
+55 SFRYHPAAGQVSPS
-69 DLILP
+69 DLTLP
-74 WESVRTEGDIDNVIV
+74 WDNQPVAGDISQVII

-117 DRRSEILPWAGAA
+117 DRSSDILPWAGAT
-130 DVEKVSPVTASASYL
+130 DVDKVSPVIASASYL
-145 NHIRQSWNYRHPS
+145 NHIRLAWNYSNPS
-158 NKLEDQDVVVT
+158 NKLEDQEVVVT

-184 AAEQAGLGKIVLLE
+184 AAHLAGLNKIVLLE

-208 ARHQHTASEELKT
+208 ARHQQSAAEELKD

-242 KFDSDE
+242 KFDQGE
-248 LALDRIGVGEHLML
+248 LSLDRIGVGDHLML

-275 EQRFSQSK
+275 EQRFNQSK
-283 KLNAANLTKLIQQ
+283 KLNAASLTKLIQQ

-305 SANAPDEVKI
+305 STDAPEEVKI

-330 VQLSKQEVH
+330 IGLSKQEVH
-339 QIALDGFFPLSG
+339 QIALDGFFPLSD
-351 FEEVPDKRRSA
+351 FTDTPDKRRSA

-374 AVSKHIAE
+374 AVSKHVAE
-382 FLTQH
+382 FLSQH
-387 QQVSYAAL
+387 QQVSMAAL
-395 NRANKLNLESNQ
+395 KQ
-407 DLESN
+407 DDPN
-412 QNLES
+412 
-417 NQYLENGE
+417 
-425 GTEKPAIPVGLLL
+425 KPAIPVGILL
-438 NGGVFNSE
+438 NGGVFNSD
-446 LVTERI
+446 LVTQRV
-452 TQLLE
+452 TQLLS
-457 NWKGTP
+457 NWRGDD

-472 DWSVALGAVAFGKA
+472 DWSVALGAVAFSKA

-500 SYFLHLPEKN
+500 SYFLHLQEKN

-518 LAKGT
+518 LSKGT

-530 LSGRRFSLTLGEPVK
+530 LSGRRFSLTLGEPVR
-545 FNLLTSTH
+545 FNLLTTTH
-553 DSFGN
+553 DTLSNN
-558 TNSGSNASIQNGM
+558 TAIQNGV
-571 MVDVDPDIFAPLPPY
+571 MVDIDPDLFAPLPPY
-586 ISTLESEG
+586 ISTLEGEG
-594 ATLQANQKERVEVQ
+594 IGLQANQKERVEVQ

-623 VSTEDDSTEND
+623 VHVEDDT
-634 SKRWK
+634 KRWE

-647 QADDQENSSFHPN
+647 QVEDQVEESLHPR
-660 LEECKTLISRIYS
+660 LPECKELISRIYS
-673 GNKKSAEG
+673 GNKKSADS
-681 KEIKTLPKDLERK
+681 KEIKTLAKELERK
-694 LGKREEWDFATL
+694 LGKRDEWDFTTL
-706 RQLFDAFSQGRKRR
+706 RQLFDAFALGRKRR
-720 RRSEQHE
+720 RRSEPHE

-732 LAGFSM
+732 LAGFSL
-738 RPGFGDPTD
+738 RPGFGDATD
-747 SWRIEQIWSLYQ
+747 SWRIEQVWGLYQ
-759 QSIQFKNHQGWTD
+759 QGIQFKNHQGWTD
-772 WWVFWRRVAGGLSQ
+772 WWVFWRRIAGGLSQ

-821 MVRLSASLE
+821 MVRLAASLE
-830 NLDVEDKVLLA
+830 HLEVEDKVLLA
-841 TWYLSKAMN
+841 SWCLSKAIN

-873 SQHNAIPR
+873 SQHSVTPR
-881 EQIEQWLP
+881 EQAEQWLP
-889 KLLELNWQKEQMIA
+889 KLLEQNWQKEPMIA
-903 FAVVMMCRKTGD
+903 FAAVMICRKTGD
-915 RLFDVSDDYRE
+915 RLFDISDDFRS
-926 QVRSKLKQSK
+926 QVLAKLKQSK
-936 VPESWISL
+936 VPESWMCLI
-944 VEEVK
+944 EEVK

-968 TLISS
+968 TLVNH

>member
-1 MTSPR
+1 MASPR

-14 TTNTVVAFCEIT
+14 TTNTVVAYCEIT
-26 DNLEQSNVTLFDI
+26 DNLEQSEVSLFDI

-55 SFRYHPADGQISPS
+55 SFRYHPAVGQISPS
-69 DLILP
+69 DLTLP
-74 WESVRTEGDIDNVIV
+74 WENEPVSGDISNVIV

-117 DRRSEILPWAGAA
+117 DRSSDILPWAGAQ
-130 DVEKVSPVTASASYL
+130 DVDKVSPVIASASYL
-145 NHIRQSWNYRHPS
+145 NHIRQAWNYRHPS

-184 AAEQAGLGKIVLLE
+184 AAELAGLKKIVLLE

-208 ARHQHTASEELKT
+208 ARHQQTAADELKE

-242 KFDSDE
+242 KYHNDE
-248 LALDRIGVGEHLML
+248 LALARIGVGEHLML

-275 EQRFSQSK
+275 ESRFNQSK
-283 KLNAANLTKLIQQ
+283 KLTAASLTKLIQQ
-296 TRKAKENLL
+296 TRKAKEDLL
-305 SANAPDEVKI
+305 SVSAPDEVKI

-330 VQLSKQEVH
+330 IGLSKQEVH
-339 QIALDGFFPLSG
+339 QIALDGFFPLSD
-351 FEEVPDKRRSA
+351 FSEVPDKRRSA
-362 VVEFGLPYVADP
+362 MVEFGLPYVADP
-374 AVSKHIAE
+374 AVSKHVAE
-382 FLTQH
+382 FLNQH
-387 QQVSYAAL
+387 QQVSYSAL
-395 NRANKLNLESNQ
+395 GQEDTS
-407 DLESN
+407 
-412 QNLES
+412 
-417 NQYLENGE
+417 
-425 GTEKPAIPVGLLL
+425 TPAVPVGLLL

-446 LVTERI
+446 LVTERV
-452 TQLLE
+452 TTLLG
-457 NWKGTP
+457 NWRGAP
-463 ITVLDNPHP
+463 VTVLDNPHP

-500 SYFLHLPEKN
+500 SYFLHLQEKN

-523 EEGHEIR
+523 DEGHEIR
-530 LSGRRFSLTLGEPVK
+530 LSGRRFSLTLGEPVR

-553 DSFGN
+553 DTLTHN
-558 TNSGSNASIQNGM
+558 TEIQNGV
-571 MVDVDPDIFAPLPPY
+571 MVEVDPDIFSPLPPY

-594 ATLQANQKERVEVQ
+594 TDLQANQKERVEVQ

-623 VSTEDDSTEND
+623 VSVEND
-634 SKRWK
+634 NKRWE

-647 QADDQENSSFHPN
+647 KADETEQEQLHPR
-660 LEECKTLISRIYS
+660 LTESKELISRLYS
-673 GNKKSAEG
+673 GNKKSADA
-681 KEIKTLPKDLERK
+681 KEIKTLAKDLERK
-694 LGKREEWDFATL
+694 LGKRDDWDFTTL
-706 RQLFDAFSQGRKRR
+706 RHLFDAFAQGRKRR
-720 RRSEQHE
+720 RRSEAHE

-732 LAGFSM
+732 LAGFSL
-738 RPGFGDPTD
+738 RPGFGDATD
-747 SWRIEQIWSLYQ
+747 SWRIEQVWGLYQ
-759 QSIQFKNHQGWTD
+759 QGIQFKNHQGWTD
-772 WWVFWRRVAGGLSQ
+772 WWVFWRRIAGGLSQ
-786 EQQETILADIAKY
+786 EQQETLLADIAKY

-830 NLDVEDKVLLA
+830 HLEVEDKVLLA
-841 TWYLSKAMN
+841 SWFLSKAIN
-850 HNQFEQAH
+850 YNQFEQAH

-873 SQHNAIPR
+873 SQHSVIPR
-881 EQIEQWLP
+881 EQAEQWLP
-889 KLLELNWQKEQMIA
+889 KLLEQNWLKEPMIA
-903 FAVVMMCRKTGD
+903 FAAVMICRKTGD
-915 RLFDVSDDYRE
+915 RLFDISDDYRE
-926 QVRSKLKQSK
+926 QVLTKLNQSK
-936 VPESWISL
+936 VPESWVSL

-968 TLISS
+968 TLVHN

>member
-1 MTSPR
+1 MASPR

-14 TTNTVVAFCEIT
+14 TTNTVVAYCEIT
-26 DNLEQSNVTLFDI
+26 DNLEQSEVSLFDI

-55 SFRYHPADGQISPS
+55 SFRYHPAIGQISPS
-69 DLILP
+69 DLTLP
-74 WESVRTEGDIDNVIV
+74 WKNEPVSGDISNVIV

-117 DRRSEILPWAGAA
+117 DRSSDILPWAGAQ
-130 DVEKVSPVTASASYL
+130 DVDKVSPVIASASYL
-145 NHIRQSWNYRHPS
+145 NHIRQAWNYRHPS

-184 AAEQAGLGKIVLLE
+184 AAELAGLKKIVLLE

-208 ARHQHTASEELKT
+208 ARHQQTAADELKE

-242 KFDSDE
+242 SFSSQNE

-275 EQRFSQSK
+275 ESRFNQSK
-283 KLNAANLTKLIQQ
+283 KLTAASLTKLIQQ

-305 SANAPDEVKI
+305 SASAPEEVKI

-330 VQLSKQEVH
+330 IGLSKQEVH
-339 QIALDGFFPLSG
+339 QIALDGFFPLSD
-351 FEEVPDKRRSA
+351 FSEVPDKRRSA

-374 AVSKHIAE
+374 AVSKHVAE

-387 QQVSYAAL
+387 QQVSRAAL
-395 NRANKLNLESNQ
+395 GIEDDK
-407 DLESN
+407 
-412 QNLES
+412 QN
-417 NQYLENGE
+417 
-425 GTEKPAIPVGLLL
+425 AIPVGLLL

-446 LVTERI
+446 LVTERV
-452 TQLLE
+452 TTLLSD
-457 NWKGTP
+457 WRGAP
-463 ITVLDNPHP
+463 VTVLDNPHP

-500 SYFLHLPEKN
+500 SYFLHLQEKN

-530 LSGRRFSLTLGEPVK
+530 LSGRRFSLTLGEPVR

-553 DSFGN
+553 DTLTNN
-558 TNSGSNASIQNGM
+558 TAIQNGV
-571 MVDVDPDIFAPLPPY
+571 MVDVDPDLFAPLPPY
-586 ISTLESEG
+586 ITTLEGEG
-594 ATLQANQKERVEVQ
+594 AELQANQKERVEVQ

-623 VSTEDDSTEND
+623 VSAEDD
-634 SKRWK
+634 SKRWE
-639 LEFEVRNQ
+639 LEFEVRNKQ
-647 QADDQENSSFHPN
+647 TDDSEQVKLHPKLN
-660 LEECKTLISRIYS
+660 ECKELIARLYS
-673 GNKKSAEG
+673 GNKKSAES
-681 KEIKTLPKDLERK
+681 KEIKTLAKDLEKK
-694 LGKREEWDFATL
+694 LGKRDEWDFTTL
-706 RQLFDAFSQGRKRR
+706 RQLFDTFAQGRKRR

-732 LAGFSM
+732 LAGFAL

-747 SWRIEQIWSLYQ
+747 SWRIEQVWGLYQ
-759 QSIQFKNHQGWTD
+759 QNIQFKNHQGWTD
-772 WWVFWRRVAGGLSQ
+772 WWVFWRRIAGGLSQ

-821 MVRLSASLE
+821 MVRLAASLE
-830 NLDVEDKVLLA
+830 HLEVEDKVLLA
-841 TWYLSKAMN
+841 TWFLSKAIN

-858 WWALGRLASRTPLYG
+858 WWAMGRLASRTPLYG
-873 SQHNAIPR
+873 SQHNVIPR
-881 EQIEQWLP
+881 EQAEQWLP
-889 KLLELNWQKEQMIA
+889 KLLEQNWQKEPMIA
-903 FAVVMMCRKTGD
+903 FAAVMICRKTGD
-915 RLFDVSDDYRE
+915 RLFDISDDYRE
-926 QVRSKLKQSK
+926 QVLTKLKQSK
-936 VPESWISL
+936 VPESWVSL

-958 VFGDALPSGL
+958 IFGDALPSGL
-968 TLISS
+968 TLVNN

>member
-1 MTSPR
+1 MASPR

-14 TTNTVVAFCEIT
+14 TTNTVVAYCEIT
-26 DNLEQSNVTLFDI
+26 DNLEQSEVSLFDI

-55 SFRYHPADGQISPS
+55 SFRYHPAVGQISPS
-69 DLILP
+69 DLTLP
-74 WESVRTEGDIDNVIV
+74 WDNEPVAGDINNVIV

-117 DRRSEILPWAGAA
+117 NRNSDILPWAGAQ
-130 DVEKVSPVTASASYL
+130 DVDKVSPVIASASYL
-145 NHIRQSWNYRHPS
+145 NHIRQAWNYRHPS

-184 AAEQAGLGKIVLLE
+184 AAELAGLKKIVLLE

-208 ARHQHTASEELKT
+208 ARHQQTAANELKD

-242 KFDSDE
+242 KFTHDD

-275 EQRFSQSK
+275 ESRFSQNK
-283 KLNAANLTKLIQQ
+283 KLTAASLTKLIQQ

-305 SANAPDEVKI
+305 STSAPDEVKI

-330 VQLSKQEVH
+330 IALSKQEVH
-339 QIALDGFFPLSG
+339 QIALDGFFPLSD
-351 FEEVPDKRRSA
+351 FSEVPDKRRSA

-374 AVSKHIAE
+374 AVSKHVAE

-387 QQVSYAAL
+387 QQVSRAAL
-395 NRANKLNLESNQ
+395 GIEDDK
-407 DLESN
+407 
-412 QNLES
+412 QN
-417 NQYLENGE
+417 
-425 GTEKPAIPVGLLL
+425 AIPVGLLL
-438 NGGVFNSE
+438 NGGVFNSD
-446 LVTERI
+446 LVTERV
-452 TQLLE
+452 TTLLSD
-457 NWKGTP
+457 WRGAP
-463 ITVLDNPHP
+463 VTVLDNPHP

-500 SYFLHLPEKN
+500 SYFLHLQEKN

-530 LSGRRFSLTLGEPVK
+530 LSGRRFSLTLGEPVR

-553 DSFGN
+553 DTLTNN
-558 TNSGSNASIQNGM
+558 TAIQNGV
-571 MVDVDPDIFAPLPPY
+571 MVDVDPDLFAPLPPY
-586 ISTLESEG
+586 ITTLEGEG
-594 ATLQANQKERVEVQ
+594 AELQANQKERVEVQ

-623 VSTEDDSTEND
+623 VSAEDDK
-634 SKRWK
+634 KRWE
-639 LEFEVRNQ
+639 LEFEVRNKQ
-647 QADDQENSSFHPN
+647 TDDSEQVKLHPKLN
-660 LEECKTLISRIYS
+660 ECKELIARLYS

-681 KEIKTLPKDLERK
+681 NEIKTLAKDLEKK
-694 LGKREEWDFATL
+694 LGKRDEWDFTTL
-706 RQLFDAFSQGRKRR
+706 RQLFDTFAQGRKRR

-732 LAGFSM
+732 LAGFAL

-747 SWRIEQIWSLYQ
+747 SWRIEQVWGLYQ
-759 QSIQFKNHQGWTD
+759 QNIQFKNHQGWTD
-772 WWVFWRRVAGGLSQ
+772 WWVFWRRIAGGLSQ
-786 EQQETILADIAKY
+786 EQQENILADIAKY

-812 AAQDMGYES
+812 AAQEMGYES

-830 NLDVEDKVLLA
+830 HLEVEDKVLLA
-841 TWYLSKAMN
+841 TWFLSKAIN
-850 HNQFEQAH
+850 QNQFEQAH
-858 WWALGRLASRTPLYG
+858 WWAMGRLASRTPLYG
-873 SQHNAIPR
+873 SQHNVIPR
-881 EQIEQWLP
+881 EQAEQWLP
-889 KLLELNWQKEQMIA
+889 KLLEQNWLKEPMIA
-903 FAVVMMCRKTGD
+903 FAAVMICRKTGD
-915 RLFDVSDDYRE
+915 RLFDISDDYRE
-926 QVRSKLKQSK
+926 QVLTKLKQSK
-936 VPESWISL
+936 VPESWVSL

-968 TLISS
+968 TLVHH

>member
-1 MTSPR
+1 MASPR

-14 TTNTVVAFCEIT
+14 TTNTVVAYCEIT
-26 DNLEQSNVTLFDI
+26 DNLEQSEVSLFDI

-55 SFRYHPADGQISPS
+55 SFRYHPAVGQISPS
-69 DLILP
+69 DLTLP
-74 WESVRTEGDIDNVIV
+74 WDNEPVAGDINNVIV

-117 DRRSEILPWAGAA
+117 DRNSDILPWAGAQ
-130 DVEKVSPVTASASYL
+130 DVDKVSPVIASASYL
-145 NHIRQSWNYRHPS
+145 NHIRQAWNYRHPS

-184 AAEQAGLGKIVLLE
+184 AAELAGLKKIVLLE

-208 ARHQHTASEELKT
+208 ARHQQTAADELKD

-242 KFDSDE
+242 KFTHDD

-275 EQRFSQSK
+275 ESRFSQNK
-283 KLNAANLTKLIQQ
+283 KLTAASLTKLIQQ

-305 SANAPDEVKI
+305 STSAPDEVKI

-330 VQLSKQEVH
+330 IALSKQEVH
-339 QIALDGFFPLSG
+339 QIALDGFFPLSD
-351 FEEVPDKRRSA
+351 FSEVPDKRRSA

-374 AVSKHIAE
+374 AVSKHVAE

-387 QQVSYAAL
+387 QQVSRAAL
-395 NRANKLNLESNQ
+395 GIEDDK
-407 DLESN
+407 
-412 QNLES
+412 QN
-417 NQYLENGE
+417 
-425 GTEKPAIPVGLLL
+425 AIPVGLLL
-438 NGGVFNSE
+438 NGGVFNSD
-446 LVTERI
+446 LVTERV
-452 TQLLE
+452 TTLLSD
-457 NWKGTP
+457 WRGAP
-463 ITVLDNPHP
+463 VTVLDNPHP

-500 SYFLHLPEKN
+500 SYFLHLQEKN

-530 LSGRRFSLTLGEPVK
+530 LSGRRFSLTLGEPVR
-545 FNLLTSTH
+545 FNLLTSNH
-553 DSFGN
+553 DTLTNN
-558 TNSGSNASIQNGM
+558 TAIQNGV
-571 MVDVDPDIFAPLPPY
+571 MVDVDPDLFAPLPPY
-586 ISTLESEG
+586 ITTLEGEG
-594 ATLQANQKERVEVQ
+594 AELQANQKERVEVQ

-623 VSTEDDSTEND
+623 VSAEDD
-634 SKRWK
+634 SKRWE
-639 LEFEVRNQ
+639 LEFEVRNKQ
-647 QADDQENSSFHPN
+647 TDDSEQVKPHPKLN
-660 LEECKTLISRIYS
+660 ECKELIARLYS

-681 KEIKTLPKDLERK
+681 KEIKTLAKDLEKK
-694 LGKREEWDFATL
+694 LGKRDEWDFTTL
-706 RQLFDAFSQGRKRR
+706 RQLFDTFAQGRKRR

-732 LAGFSM
+732 LAGFAL

-747 SWRIEQIWSLYQ
+747 SWRIEQVWGLYQ
-759 QSIQFKNHQGWTD
+759 QNIQFKNHQGWTD
-772 WWVFWRRVAGGLSQ
+772 WWVFWRRIAGGLSQ

-812 AAQDMGYES
+812 AAQEMGYES

-830 NLDVEDKVLLA
+830 HLEVEDKVLLA
-841 TWYLSKAMN
+841 TWFLSKAIN
-850 HNQFEQAH
+850 QNQFEQAH
-858 WWALGRLASRTPLYG
+858 WWAMGRLASRTPLYG
-873 SQHNAIPR
+873 SQHNVIPR
-881 EQIEQWLP
+881 EQAEQWLP
-889 KLLELNWQKEQMIA
+889 KLLEQNWLKEPMIA
-903 FAVVMMCRKTGD
+903 FAAVMICRKTGD
-915 RLFDVSDDYRE
+915 RLFDISDDYRE
-926 QVRSKLKQSK
+926 QVLTKLKQSK
-936 VPESWISL
+936 VPESWVSL

-968 TLISS
+968 TLVHH

>member
-1 MTSPR
+1 MASPR

-14 TTNTVVAFCEIT
+14 TTNTVVAYCEIT
-26 DNLEQSNVTLFDI
+26 DNLEQSEVSLFDI

-55 SFRYHPADGQISPS
+55 SFRYHPAVGQISPS
-69 DLILP
+69 DLTLP
-74 WESVRTEGDIDNVIV
+74 WDNEPVAGDINNVIV

-117 DRRSEILPWAGAA
+117 DRNSDILPWAGAQ
-130 DVEKVSPVTASASYL
+130 DVDKVSPVIASASYL
-145 NHIRQSWNYRHPS
+145 NHIRQAWNYRHPS

-184 AAEQAGLGKIVLLE
+184 AAELAGLKKIVLLE

-208 ARHQHTASEELKT
+208 ARHQQTAADELKD

-242 KFDSDE
+242 KFTHDD

-275 EQRFSQSK
+275 ESRFSQNK
-283 KLNAANLTKLIQQ
+283 KLTAASLTKLIQQ

-305 SANAPDEVKI
+305 SANAPAEIKI

-330 VQLSKQEVH
+330 IALSKQEVH
-339 QIALDGFFPLSG
+339 QIALDGFFPLSD
-351 FEEVPDKRRSA
+351 FSEVPDKRRSA

-374 AVSKHIAE
+374 AVSKHVAE

-387 QQVSYAAL
+387 QQVSRSAL
-395 NRANKLNLESNQ
+395 GIEDDK
-407 DLESN
+407 
-412 QNLES
+412 QN
-417 NQYLENGE
+417 
-425 GTEKPAIPVGLLL
+425 AIPVGLLL
-438 NGGVFNSE
+438 NGGVFNSD
-446 LVTERI
+446 LVTERV
-452 TQLLE
+452 TTLLSD
-457 NWKGTP
+457 WRGAP
-463 ITVLDNPHP
+463 VTVLDNPHP

-500 SYFLHLPEKN
+500 SYFLHLQEKN

-530 LSGRRFSLTLGEPVK
+530 LSGRRFSLTLGEPVR

-553 DSFGN
+553 DTLTNN
-558 TNSGSNASIQNGM
+558 TAIQNGV
-571 MVDVDPDIFAPLPPY
+571 MVDVDPDLFAPLPPY
-586 ISTLESEG
+586 ITTLEGEG
-594 ATLQANQKERVEVQ
+594 AELQANQKERVEVQ

-623 VSTEDDSTEND
+623 VSAEDDK
-634 SKRWK
+634 KRWE
-639 LEFEVRNQ
+639 LEFEVRNK
-647 QADDQENSSFHPN
+647 QADDGEEIQLHPRLN
-660 LEECKTLISRIYS
+660 ECKELIARLYS

-681 KEIKTLPKDLERK
+681 KEIKTLAKDLEKK
-694 LGKREEWDFATL
+694 LGKRDEWDFTTL
-706 RQLFDAFSQGRKRR
+706 RQLFDTFAQGRKRR

-732 LAGFSM
+732 LAGFAL

-747 SWRIEQIWSLYQ
+747 SWRIEQVWGLYQ
-759 QSIQFKNHQGWTD
+759 QNIQFKNHQGWTD
-772 WWVFWRRVAGGLSQ
+772 WWVFWRRIAGGLSQ

-812 AAQDMGYES
+812 AAQEMGYES

-830 NLDVEDKVLLA
+830 HLEVEDKVLLA
-841 TWYLSKAMN
+841 TWFLSKAIN
-850 HNQFEQAH
+850 QNQFEQAH
-858 WWALGRLASRTPLYG
+858 WWAMGRLASRTPLYG
-873 SQHNAIPR
+873 SQHNVIPR
-881 EQIEQWLP
+881 EQAEQWLP
-889 KLLELNWQKEQMIA
+889 KLLEQNWLKEPMIA
-903 FAVVMMCRKTGD
+903 FAAVMICRKTGD
-915 RLFDVSDDYRE
+915 RLFDISDDYRE
-926 QVRSKLKQSK
+926 QVLTKLKQSK
-936 VPESWISL
+936 VPESWVSL

-968 TLISS
+968 TLVHH

>member
-1 MTSPR
+1 MASPR

-14 TTNTVVAFCEIT
+14 TTNTVVAYCEIT
-26 DNLEQSNVTLFDI
+26 DNLEQSEVSLFDI

-55 SFRYHPADGQISPS
+55 SFRYHPAIGQISPS
-69 DLILP
+69 DLTLP
-74 WESVRTEGDIDNVIV
+74 WENEPVSGDISNVIV

-117 DRRSEILPWAGAA
+117 DRSSDILPWAGAQ
-130 DVEKVSPVTASASYL
+130 DVDKVSPVIASASYL
-145 NHIRQSWNYRHPS
+145 NHIRQAWNYRHPS

-184 AAEQAGLGKIVLLE
+184 AAQLAGLKKIVLLE

-208 ARHQHTASEELKT
+208 ARHQQTAADELKE

-242 KFDSDE
+242 SFSSQDE

-275 EQRFSQSK
+275 ESRFNQSK
-283 KLNAANLTKLIQQ
+283 KLTAASLTKLIQQ

-305 SANAPDEVKI
+305 SASAPEEVKI

-325 GGTKS
+325 GGAKS
-330 VQLSKQEVH
+330 IGLSKQEVH
-339 QIALDGFFPLSG
+339 QIALDGFFPLSD
-351 FEEVPDKRRSA
+351 FSEVPDKRRSA

-374 AVSKHIAE
+374 AVSKHVAE

-387 QQVSYAAL
+387 QQVARAAL
-395 NRANKLNLESNQ
+395 GIEDDK
-407 DLESN
+407 
-412 QNLES
+412 QN
-417 NQYLENGE
+417 
-425 GTEKPAIPVGLLL
+425 AIPVGLLL

-446 LVTERI
+446 LVTERV
-452 TQLLE
+452 TTLLSD
-457 NWKGTP
+457 WRGAP
-463 ITVLDNPHP
+463 VTVLDNPHP

-500 SYFLHLPEKN
+500 SYFLHLQEKN

-530 LSGRRFSLTLGEPVK
+530 LSGRRFSLTLGEPVR

-553 DSFGN
+553 DTLTNN
-558 TNSGSNASIQNGM
+558 TAIQNGV
-571 MVDVDPDIFAPLPPY
+571 MVDVDPDLFAPLPPY
-586 ISTLESEG
+586 ITTLEGEG
-594 ATLQANQKERVEVQ
+594 AELQANQKERVEVQ

-623 VSTEDDSTEND
+623 VSAEDD
-634 SKRWK
+634 SKRWE
-639 LEFEVRNQ
+639 LEFEVRNKQ
-647 QADDQENSSFHPN
+647 TDDSEQVKLHPKLN
-660 LEECKTLISRIYS
+660 ECKELVARLYS
-673 GNKKSAEG
+673 GNKKSAES
-681 KEIKTLPKDLERK
+681 KEIKTLAKDLEKK
-694 LGKREEWDFATL
+694 LGKRDEWDFTTL
-706 RQLFDAFSQGRKRR
+706 RQLFDTFAQGRKRR

-732 LAGFSM
+732 LAGFAL

-747 SWRIEQIWSLYQ
+747 SWRIEQVWGLYQ
-759 QSIQFKNHQGWTD
+759 QNIQFKNHQGWTD
-772 WWVFWRRVAGGLSQ
+772 WWVFWRRIAGGLSQ

-830 NLDVEDKVLLA
+830 HLEVEDKVLLA
-841 TWYLSKAMN
+841 TWFLSKAIN

-858 WWALGRLASRTPLYG
+858 WWAMGRLASRTPLYG
-873 SQHNAIPR
+873 SQHNVIPR
-881 EQIEQWLP
+881 EQAEQWLP
-889 KLLELNWQKEQMIA
+889 KLLEQNWQKEPMIA
-903 FAVVMMCRKTGD
+903 FAAVMICRKTGD
-915 RLFDVSDDYRE
+915 RLFDISDDYRE
-926 QVRSKLKQSK
+926 QVLTKLKQSK
-936 VPESWISL
+936 VPESWVSL

-958 VFGDALPSGL
+958 IFGDALPSGL
-968 TLISS
+968 TLVNN

>member
-1 MTSPR
+1 MASPR

-14 TTNTVVAFCEIT
+14 TTNTVVAYCEIT
-26 DNLEQSNVTLFDI
+26 DNLEQSEVSLFDI

-55 SFRYHPADGQISPS
+55 SFRYHPAVGQISPS
-69 DLILP
+69 DLTLP
-74 WESVRTEGDIDNVIV
+74 WENQPVSGDISNVIV

-117 DRRSEILPWAGAA
+117 DRCSDILPWAGAQ
-130 DVEKVSPVTASASYL
+130 DVDKVSPVIASASYL
-145 NHIRQSWNYRHPS
+145 NHIRQAWNYRHPS

-184 AAEQAGLGKIVLLE
+184 AAELAGLKKIVLLE

-208 ARHQHTASEELKT
+208 ARHQKTAADELKE

-242 KFDSDE
+242 KYHNDE

-275 EQRFSQSK
+275 ESRFNQSK
-283 KLNAANLTKLIQQ
+283 KLTAASLTKLIQQ
-296 TRKAKENLL
+296 TRKAKEDLL
-305 SANAPDEVKI
+305 SMSAPEEVKI

-330 VQLSKQEVH
+330 IGLSKQEVH
-339 QIALDGFFPLSG
+339 QIALDGFFPLSD
-351 FEEVPDKRRSA
+351 FSEVPDKRRSA
-362 VVEFGLPYVADP
+362 MVEFGLPYVADP
-374 AVSKHIAE
+374 AVSKHVAE
-382 FLTQH
+382 FLNQH
-387 QQVSYAAL
+387 QQVSYSAL
-395 NRANKLNLESNQ
+395 GQEDTS
-407 DLESN
+407 
-412 QNLES
+412 
-417 NQYLENGE
+417 
-425 GTEKPAIPVGLLL
+425 TPAIPVGLLL

-446 LVTERI
+446 LVTERV
-452 TQLLE
+452 TSLLG
-457 NWKGTP
+457 NWRGAP
-463 ITVLDNPHP
+463 VTVLDNPHP

-500 SYFLHLPEKN
+500 SYFLHLQEKN

-523 EEGHEIR
+523 DEGHEIR
-530 LSGRRFSLTLGEPVK
+530 LSGRRFSLTLGEPVR

-553 DSFGN
+553 DTLTHN
-558 TNSGSNASIQNGM
+558 TEIQNGV
-571 MVDVDPDIFAPLPPY
+571 MVEVDPDIFSPLPPY

-594 ATLQANQKERVEVQ
+594 TDLQANQKERVEVQ

-623 VSTEDDSTEND
+623 VSVEDDN
-634 SKRWK
+634 KRWE

-647 QADDQENSSFHPN
+647 QADDTEQEQLHPR
-660 LEECKTLISRIYS
+660 LSESKELISRLYS
-673 GNKKSAEG
+673 GNKKSADA
-681 KEIKTLPKDLERK
+681 KEIKTLAKDLERK
-694 LGKREEWDFATL
+694 LGKRDNWDFTTL
-706 RQLFDAFSQGRKRR
+706 RHLFDAFAQGRKRR
-720 RRSEQHE
+720 RRSEAHE

-732 LAGFSM
+732 LAGFSL
-738 RPGFGDPTD
+738 RPGFGDATD
-747 SWRIEQIWSLYQ
+747 SWRIEQVWGLYQ
-759 QSIQFKNHQGWTD
+759 QGIQFKNHQGWTD
-772 WWVFWRRVAGGLSQ
+772 WWVFWRRIAGGLSQ
-786 EQQETILADIAKY
+786 EQQETLLADIAKY

-812 AAQDMGYES
+812 TAQDMGYES

-830 NLDVEDKVLLA
+830 HLEVEDKVLLA
-841 TWYLSKAMN
+841 SWFLSKAIN

-873 SQHNAIPR
+873 SQHSVIPR
-881 EQIEQWLP
+881 EQAEQWLP
-889 KLLELNWQKEQMIA
+889 KLLEQNWLKEPMIA
-903 FAVVMMCRKTGD
+903 FATVMICRKTGD
-915 RLFDVSDDYRE
+915 RLFDISDDYRE
-926 QVRSKLKQSK
+926 QVLTKLKQSK
-936 VPESWISL
+936 VPESWVSL

-968 TLISS
+968 TLVHN

>member
-1 MTSPR
+1 MASPR

-14 TTNTVVAFCEIT
+14 TTNTVVAYCEIT
-26 DNLEQSNVTLFDI
+26 DNLEQSEVSLFDI

-55 SFRYHPADGQISPS
+55 SFRYHPAVGQISPS
-69 DLILP
+69 DLTLP
-74 WESVRTEGDIDNVIV
+74 WENEPVSGDISNVIV

-117 DRRSEILPWAGAA
+117 DRSSDILPWAGAQ
-130 DVEKVSPVTASASYL
+130 DVDKVSPVIASASYL
-145 NHIRQSWNYRHPS
+145 NHIRQAWNYRHPS

-184 AAEQAGLGKIVLLE
+184 AAQLAGLKKIVLLE

-208 ARHQHTASEELKT
+208 ARHQQTAADELKE

-242 KFDSDE
+242 SFSSQDE

-275 EQRFSQSK
+275 ESRFNQSK
-283 KLNAANLTKLIQQ
+283 KLTAASLTKLIQQ

-305 SANAPDEVKI
+305 SASAPEEVKI

-330 VQLSKQEVH
+330 IGLSKQEVH
-339 QIALDGFFPLSG
+339 QIALDGFFPLSD
-351 FEEVPDKRRSA
+351 FSEVPDKRRSA

-374 AVSKHIAE
+374 AVSKHVAE

-387 QQVSYAAL
+387 QQVARAAL
-395 NRANKLNLESNQ
+395 GIEDDK
-407 DLESN
+407 
-412 QNLES
+412 QN
-417 NQYLENGE
+417 
-425 GTEKPAIPVGLLL
+425 AIPVGLLL

-446 LVTERI
+446 LVTERV
-452 TQLLE
+452 TTLLSD
-457 NWKGTP
+457 WRGAP
-463 ITVLDNPHP
+463 VTVLDNPHP

-500 SYFLHLPEKN
+500 SYFLHLQEKN

-530 LSGRRFSLTLGEPVK
+530 LSGRRFSLTLGEPVR

-553 DSFGN
+553 DTLTNN
-558 TNSGSNASIQNGM
+558 TAIQNGV
-571 MVDVDPDIFAPLPPY
+571 MVDVDPDLFAPLPPY
-586 ISTLESEG
+586 ITTLEGEG
-594 ATLQANQKERVEVQ
+594 AELQANQKERVEVQ

-623 VSTEDDSTEND
+623 VSAEDD
-634 SKRWK
+634 SKRWE
-639 LEFEVRNQ
+639 LEFEVRNKQ
-647 QADDQENSSFHPN
+647 TDDSEQVKLHPKLN
-660 LEECKTLISRIYS
+660 ECKELIARLYS

-681 KEIKTLPKDLERK
+681 KEIKTLAKDLEKK
-694 LGKREEWDFATL
+694 LGKRDAWDFTTL
-706 RQLFDAFSQGRKRR
+706 RQLFDTFAQGRKRR

-732 LAGFSM
+732 LAGFAL

-747 SWRIEQIWSLYQ
+747 SWRIEQVWGLYQ
-759 QSIQFKNHQGWTD
+759 QNIQFKNHQGWTD
-772 WWVFWRRVAGGLSQ
+772 WWVFWRRIAGGLSQ

-830 NLDVEDKVLLA
+830 HLEVEDKVLLV
-841 TWYLSKAMN
+841 TWFLSKAIN
-850 HNQFEQAH
+850 QNQFEQAH

-873 SQHNAIPR
+873 SQHNVIPR
-881 EQIEQWLP
+881 EQAEQWLP
-889 KLLELNWQKEQMIA
+889 KLLEQNWQKEPMIA
-903 FAVVMMCRKTGD
+903 FAAVMICRKTGD
-915 RLFDVSDDYRE
+915 RLFDISDDYRE
-926 QVRSKLKQSK
+926 QVLAKLKQSK
-936 VPESWISL
+936 VPESWVSL

-958 VFGDALPSGL
+958 IFGDALPSGL
-968 TLISS
+968 TLVNN

>member
-1 MTSPR
+1 MASPR

-14 TTNTVVAFCEIT
+14 TTNTVVAYCEIT
-26 DNLEQSNVTLFDI
+26 DNLEQSEVSLFDI

-55 SFRYHPADGQISPS
+55 SFRYHPAVGQISPS
-69 DLILP
+69 DLTLP
-74 WESVRTEGDIDNVIV
+74 WENESVSGDISNVIV

-117 DRRSEILPWAGAA
+117 DRSSDILPWASAQ
-130 DVEKVSPVTASASYL
+130 DVDKVSPVIASASYL
-145 NHIRQSWNYRHPS
+145 NHIRQAWNYRHPS

-184 AAEQAGLGKIVLLE
+184 AAELAGLKKIVLLE

-208 ARHQHTASEELKT
+208 ARHQQTAADELKE

-242 KFDSDE
+242 KYHNDE

-275 EQRFSQSK
+275 ESRFNQSK
-283 KLNAANLTKLIQQ
+283 KLTAASLTKLIQQ
-296 TRKAKENLL
+296 TRKAKEDLL
-305 SANAPDEVKI
+305 SVSAPDEVKI

-330 VQLSKQEVH
+330 IGLSKQEVH
-339 QIALDGFFPLSG
+339 QIALDGFFPLSDFG
-351 FEEVPDKRRSA
+351 EVPDKRRSA
-362 VVEFGLPYVADP
+362 MVEFGLPYVADP
-374 AVSKHIAE
+374 AVSKHVAE
-382 FLTQH
+382 FLNQH
-387 QQVSYAAL
+387 QQVSYSAL
-395 NRANKLNLESNQ
+395 RQEDTS
-407 DLESN
+407 
-412 QNLES
+412 
-417 NQYLENGE
+417 
-425 GTEKPAIPVGLLL
+425 TPAIPVGLLL

-446 LVTERI
+446 LVTERV
-452 TQLLE
+452 TTLLG
-457 NWKGTP
+457 NWRGAP
-463 ITVLDNPHP
+463 VTVLDNPHP

-500 SYFLHLPEKN
+500 SYFLHLQEKN

-523 EEGHEIR
+523 DEGHEIR
-530 LSGRRFSLTLGEPVK
+530 LSGRRFSLTLGEPVR

-553 DSFGN
+553 DTLTHN
-558 TNSGSNASIQNGM
+558 TEIQNGV
-571 MVDVDPDIFAPLPPY
+571 MVEVDPDIFSPLPPY

-594 ATLQANQKERVEVQ
+594 TDLQANQKERVEVQ

-623 VSTEDDSTEND
+623 VSVESDN
-634 SKRWK
+634 KRWE

-647 QADDQENSSFHPN
+647 KADETEQEQLHPR
-660 LEECKTLISRIYS
+660 LTESKELISRLYS
-673 GNKKSAEG
+673 GNKKSADA
-681 KEIKTLPKDLERK
+681 KEIKTLAKDLERK
-694 LGKREEWDFATL
+694 LGKRDDWDFTTL
-706 RQLFDAFSQGRKRR
+706 RHLFDAFAQGRKRR
-720 RRSEQHE
+720 RRSEAHE

-732 LAGFSM
+732 LAGFSL
-738 RPGFGDPTD
+738 RPGFGDATD
-747 SWRIEQIWSLYQ
+747 SWRIEQVWGLYQ
-759 QSIQFKNHQGWTD
+759 QGIQFKNHQGWTD
-772 WWVFWRRVAGGLSQ
+772 WWVFWRRIAGGLSQ
-786 EQQETILADIAKY
+786 EQQETLLADIAKY

-830 NLDVEDKVLLA
+830 HLEVEDKVLLA
-841 TWYLSKAMN
+841 SWFLSKAIN

-873 SQHNAIPR
+873 SQHSVIPR
-881 EQIEQWLP
+881 EQAEQWLP
-889 KLLELNWQKEQMIA
+889 KLLEQNWLKEPMIA
-903 FAVVMMCRKTGD
+903 FAAVMICRKTGD
-915 RLFDVSDDYRE
+915 RLFDISDDYRE
-926 QVRSKLKQSK
+926 QILAKLKQSK
-936 VPESWISL
+936 VPESWVSL

-968 TLISS
+968 TLVHN

>member
-1 MTSPR
+1 MASPR

-14 TTNTVVAFCEIT
+14 TTNTVVAYCEVT
-26 DNLEQSNVTLFDI
+26 DNLEQSEVSLFDI

-55 SFRYHPADGQISPS
+55 SFRYHPAVGQISLS
-69 DLILP
+69 DLTLP
-74 WESVRTEGDIDNVIV
+74 WEHEPVSGDTSNVIV

-117 DRRSEILPWAGAA
+117 DRSSDILPWAGAQ
-130 DVEKVSPVTASASYL
+130 DVDKVSPVIASASYL
-145 NHIRQSWNYRHPS
+145 NHIRQAWNYRHPS
-158 NKLEDQDVVVT
+158 NKLEEQDVVVT

-184 AAEQAGLGKIVLLE
+184 AAELAGLKKIVLLE

-208 ARHQHTASEELKT
+208 ARHQKTAANELKE

-242 KFDSDE
+242 KYHNDE

-275 EQRFSQSK
+275 ESRFNQSK
-283 KLNAANLTKLIQQ
+283 KLTAASLTKLIQQ
-296 TRKAKENLL
+296 TRKAKEDLL
-305 SANAPDEVKI
+305 SVSAPDEVKI

-330 VQLSKQEVH
+330 IGLSKQEVH
-339 QIALDGFFPLSG
+339 QIALDGFFPLSD
-351 FEEVPDKRRSA
+351 FSEVPDKRRSA
-362 VVEFGLPYVADP
+362 MVEFGLPYVADP
-374 AVSKHIAE
+374 AVSKHVAE
-382 FLTQH
+382 FLNQH
-387 QQVSYAAL
+387 QQVSYSAL
-395 NRANKLNLESNQ
+395 GQEDTS
-407 DLESN
+407 
-412 QNLES
+412 
-417 NQYLENGE
+417 
-425 GTEKPAIPVGLLL
+425 TPAVPVGLLL

-446 LVTERI
+446 LVTERV
-452 TQLLE
+452 TTLLG
-457 NWKGTP
+457 NWRGAP
-463 ITVLDNPHP
+463 VTVLDNPHP

-500 SYFLHLPEKN
+500 SYFLHLQEKN

-523 EEGHEIR
+523 DEGHEIR
-530 LSGRRFSLTLGEPVK
+530 LSGRRFSLTLGEPVR

-553 DSFGN
+553 DTLTHN
-558 TNSGSNASIQNGM
+558 TEIQNGV
-571 MVDVDPDIFAPLPPY
+571 MVEVDPDIFSPLPPY

-594 ATLQANQKERVEVQ
+594 IDLQANQKERVEVQ

-623 VSTEDDSTEND
+623 VSVEDDN
-634 SKRWK
+634 KRWE

-647 QADDQENSSFHPN
+647 QADETEQELLHPR
-660 LEECKTLISRIYS
+660 LSESKELISRLYS
-673 GNKKSAEG
+673 GNKKSADA
-681 KEIKTLPKDLERK
+681 KEIKTLAKDLERK
-694 LGKREEWDFATL
+694 LGKRDDWDFTTL
-706 RQLFDAFSQGRKRR
+706 RHLFDAFAQGRKRR
-720 RRSEQHE
+720 RRSEAHE

-732 LAGFSM
+732 LAGFSL
-738 RPGFGDPTD
+738 RPGFGDATD
-747 SWRIEQIWSLYQ
+747 SWRIEQVWGLYQ
-759 QSIQFKNHQGWTD
+759 QGIQFKNHQGWTD
-772 WWVFWRRVAGGLSQ
+772 WWVFWRRIAGGLSQ
-786 EQQETILADIAKY
+786 EQQETLLADIAKY

-830 NLDVEDKVLLA
+830 HLEVEDKVLLA
-841 TWYLSKAMN
+841 SWFLSKAIN

-873 SQHNAIPR
+873 SQHSVISR
-881 EQIEQWLP
+881 EQAEQWLP
-889 KLLELNWQKEQMIA
+889 KLLEQNWLKEPMIA
-903 FAVVMMCRKTGD
+903 FATVMICRKTGD
-915 RLFDVSDDYRE
+915 RLFDISDDYRE
-926 QVRSKLKQSK
+926 QVLTKLKQSK
-936 VPESWISL
+936 VPESWVSL

-968 TLISS
+968 TLVHN

>member
-1 MTSPR
+1 MASPR

-14 TTNTVVAFCEIT
+14 TTNTVVAYCEIT
-26 DNLEQSNVTLFDI
+26 GNLEQSEVSLFDI

-55 SFRYHPADGQISPS
+55 SFRYHPAVGQISPS
-69 DLILP
+69 DLTLP
-74 WESVRTEGDIDNVIV
+74 WDNEPVAGDINNVIV

-117 DRRSEILPWAGAA
+117 DRNSDILPWAGAQ
-130 DVEKVSPVTASASYL
+130 DVDKVSPVIASASYL
-145 NHIRQSWNYRHPS
+145 NHIRQAWNYRHPS

-184 AAEQAGLGKIVLLE
+184 AAELAGLKKIVLLE

-208 ARHQHTASEELKT
+208 ARHQQTAADELKD

-242 KFDSDE
+242 KFTHDD

-275 EQRFSQSK
+275 ESRFSQNK
-283 KLNAANLTKLIQQ
+283 KLTAASLTKLIQQ

-305 SANAPDEVKI
+305 STSAPDEVKI

-330 VQLSKQEVH
+330 IALSKQEVH
-339 QIALDGFFPLSG
+339 QIALDGFFPLSD
-351 FEEVPDKRRSA
+351 FSEVPDKRRSA

-374 AVSKHIAE
+374 AVSKHVAE

-387 QQVSYAAL
+387 QQVSRAAL
-395 NRANKLNLESNQ
+395 GIEDDK
-407 DLESN
+407 
-412 QNLES
+412 QN
-417 NQYLENGE
+417 
-425 GTEKPAIPVGLLL
+425 AIPVGLLL
-438 NGGVFNSE
+438 NGGVFNSD
-446 LVTERI
+446 LVTERV
-452 TQLLE
+452 TTLLSD
-457 NWKGTP
+457 WRGAP
-463 ITVLDNPHP
+463 VTVLDNPHP

-500 SYFLHLPEKN
+500 SYFLHLQEKN

-530 LSGRRFSLTLGEPVK
+530 LSGRRFSLTLGEPVR

-553 DSFGN
+553 DTLTNN
-558 TNSGSNASIQNGM
+558 TAIQNGV
-571 MVDVDPDIFAPLPPY
+571 MVDVDPDLFAPLPPY
-586 ISTLESEG
+586 ITTLEGEG
-594 ATLQANQKERVEVQ
+594 AELQANQKERVEVQ

-615 VGTLKMEC
+615 VGTLKIEC
-623 VSTEDDSTEND
+623 VSAEDD
-634 SKRWK
+634 SKRWE
-639 LEFEVRNQ
+639 LEFEVRNK
-647 QADDQENSSFHPN
+647 QADDGEEIQLHPRLN
-660 LEECKTLISRIYS
+660 ECKELIARLYS

-681 KEIKTLPKDLERK
+681 KEIKTLAKDLEKK
-694 LGKREEWDFATL
+694 LGKRDEWDFTTL
-706 RQLFDAFSQGRKRR
+706 RQLFDTFAQGRKRR

-732 LAGFSM
+732 LAGFAL

-747 SWRIEQIWSLYQ
+747 SWRIEQVWGLYQ
-759 QSIQFKNHQGWTD
+759 QNIQFKNHQGWTD
-772 WWVFWRRVAGGLSQ
+772 WWVFWRRIAGGLSQ

-812 AAQDMGYES
+812 AAQEMGYES

-830 NLDVEDKVLLA
+830 HLEVEDKVLLA
-841 TWYLSKAMN
+841 TWFLSKAIN
-850 HNQFEQAH
+850 QNQFEQAH
-858 WWALGRLASRTPLYG
+858 WWAMGRLASRTPLYG
-873 SQHNAIPR
+873 SQHNVIPR
-881 EQIEQWLP
+881 EQAEQWLP
-889 KLLELNWQKEQMIA
+889 KLLEQNWLKEPMIA
-903 FAVVMMCRKTGD
+903 FAAVMICRKTGD
-915 RLFDVSDDYRE
+915 RLFDISDDYRE
-926 QVRSKLKQSK
+926 QVLTKLKQSK
-936 VPESWISL
+936 VPESWVSL

-968 TLISS
+968 TLVHH

>member
-1 MTSPR
+1 MASPR

-14 TTNTVVAFCEIT
+14 TTNTVVAYCEIT
-26 DNLEQSNVTLFDI
+26 DNLEQSEVSLFDI

-55 SFRYHPADGQISPS
+55 SFRYHPAVGQISPS
-69 DLILP
+69 DLTLP
-74 WESVRTEGDIDNVIV
+74 WDNEPVAGDINNVIV

-117 DRRSEILPWAGAA
+117 DRNSDILPWAGAQ
-130 DVEKVSPVTASASYL
+130 DVDKVSPVIASASYL
-145 NHIRQSWNYRHPS
+145 NHIRQAWNYRHPS

-184 AAEQAGLGKIVLLE
+184 AAELAGLKKIVLLE

-208 ARHQHTASEELKT
+208 ARHQQTAANELKD

-242 KFDSDE
+242 SFSSQDE

-275 EQRFSQSK
+275 ESRFNQSK
-283 KLNAANLTKLIQQ
+283 KLTAASLTKLIQQ

-305 SANAPDEVKI
+305 SASAPEEVKI

-330 VQLSKQEVH
+330 IGLSKQEVH
-339 QIALDGFFPLSG
+339 QIALDGFFPLSD
-351 FEEVPDKRRSA
+351 FSEVPDKRRSA

-374 AVSKHIAE
+374 AVSKHVAE

-387 QQVSYAAL
+387 QQVARAAL
-395 NRANKLNLESNQ
+395 GIEDDK
-407 DLESN
+407 
-412 QNLES
+412 QN
-417 NQYLENGE
+417 
-425 GTEKPAIPVGLLL
+425 AIPVGLLL

-446 LVTERI
+446 LVTERV
-452 TQLLE
+452 TTLLSD
-457 NWKGTP
+457 WRGAP
-463 ITVLDNPHP
+463 VTVLDNPHP

-500 SYFLHLPEKN
+500 SYFLHLQEKN

-530 LSGRRFSLTLGEPVK
+530 LSGRRFSLTLGEPVR

-553 DSFGN
+553 DTL
-558 TNSGSNASIQNGM
+558 TNNIAIQNGV
-571 MVDVDPDIFAPLPPY
+571 MVDVDPDLFAPLPPY
-586 ISTLESEG
+586 ITTLEGEG
-594 ATLQANQKERVEVQ
+594 AELQANQKERVEVQ

-623 VSTEDDSTEND
+623 VSAEDD
-634 SKRWK
+634 SKRWE
-639 LEFEVRNQ
+639 LEFEVRNKQ
-647 QADDQENSSFHPN
+647 TDDSEQVKLHPKLN
-660 LEECKTLISRIYS
+660 ECKELIARLYS
-673 GNKKSAEG
+673 GNKKSAES
-681 KEIKTLPKDLERK
+681 KEIKTLAKDLEKK
-694 LGKREEWDFATL
+694 LGKRDEWDFTTL
-706 RQLFDAFSQGRKRR
+706 RQLFDTFAQGRKRR

-732 LAGFSM
+732 LAGFAL

-747 SWRIEQIWSLYQ
+747 SWRIEQVWGLYQ
-759 QSIQFKNHQGWTD
+759 QNIQFKNHQGWTD
-772 WWVFWRRVAGGLSQ
+772 WWVFWRRIAGGLSQ

-830 NLDVEDKVLLA
+830 HLEVEDKVLLA
-841 TWYLSKAMN
+841 TWFLSKAIN

-858 WWALGRLASRTPLYG
+858 WWAMGRLASRTPLYG
-873 SQHNAIPR
+873 SQHNVVPR
-881 EQIEQWLP
+881 EQAEQWLP
-889 KLLELNWQKEQMIA
+889 KLLEQNWQKEPMIA
-903 FAVVMMCRKTGD
+903 FAAVMICRKTGD
-915 RLFDVSDDYRE
+915 RLFDISDDYRE
-926 QVRSKLKQSK
+926 QVLAKLKQSK
-936 VPESWISL
+936 VPESWVSL

-958 VFGDALPSGL
+958 IFGDALPSGL
-968 TLISS
+968 TLVNN

>member
-1 MTSPR
+1 MASPR

-14 TTNTVVAFCEIT
+14 TTNTVVAYCEIT
-26 DNLEQSNVTLFDI
+26 DNLEQSEVSLFDI

-55 SFRYHPADGQISPS
+55 SFRYHPAVGQISSS
-69 DLILP
+69 DLTLP
-74 WESVRTEGDIDNVIV
+74 WENEPVSGDISNVIV

-117 DRRSEILPWAGAA
+117 DRSSDILPWAGAQ
-130 DVEKVSPVTASASYL
+130 DVDKVSPVIASASYL

-184 AAEQAGLGKIVLLE
+184 AAELAGLKKIVLLE

-208 ARHQHTASEELKT
+208 ARHQQTAADELKE

-242 KFDSDE
+242 SFSSQNE

-275 EQRFSQSK
+275 ESRFNQSK
-283 KLNAANLTKLIQQ
+283 KLTAASLTKLIQQ

-305 SANAPDEVKI
+305 SASAPEEVKI

-330 VQLSKQEVH
+330 IGLRKQEVH
-339 QIALDGFFPLSG
+339 QIALDGFFPLSD
-351 FEEVPDKRRSA
+351 FSEVPDKRRSA

-374 AVSKHIAE
+374 AVSKHVAE
-382 FLTQH
+382 FLTTH
-387 QQVSYAAL
+387 QQVSRAAL
-395 NRANKLNLESNQ
+395 GIEDDK
-407 DLESN
+407 
-412 QNLES
+412 QN
-417 NQYLENGE
+417 
-425 GTEKPAIPVGLLL
+425 AIPVGLLL

-446 LVTERI
+446 LVTERV
-452 TQLLE
+452 TTLLSD
-457 NWKGTP
+457 WRGAP
-463 ITVLDNPHP
+463 VTVLDNPHP

-500 SYFLHLPEKN
+500 SYFLHLQEKN

-530 LSGRRFSLTLGEPVK
+530 LSGRRFSLTLGEPVR

-553 DSFGN
+553 DTLTNN
-558 TNSGSNASIQNGM
+558 TAIQNGV
-571 MVDVDPDIFAPLPPY
+571 MVDVDPDLFAPLPPY
-586 ISTLESEG
+586 ITTLEGEG
-594 ATLQANQKERVEVQ
+594 AELQANQKERVEVQ

-623 VSTEDDSTEND
+623 VSAEDD
-634 SKRWK
+634 SKRWE
-639 LEFEVRNQ
+639 LEFEVRNKQ
-647 QADDQENSSFHPN
+647 TDDSEQVKLHPKLN
-660 LEECKTLISRIYS
+660 ECKELIARLYS
-673 GNKKSAEG
+673 GNKKSAES
-681 KEIKTLPKDLERK
+681 KEIKTLAKDLEKK
-694 LGKREEWDFATL
+694 LGKRDEWDFTTL
-706 RQLFDAFSQGRKRR
+706 RQLFDTFAQGRKRR

-732 LAGFSM
+732 LAGFAL

-747 SWRIEQIWSLYQ
+747 SWRIEQVWGLYQ
-759 QSIQFKNHQGWTD
+759 QNIQFKNHQGWTD
-772 WWVFWRRVAGGLSQ
+772 WWVFWRRIAGGLSQ
-786 EQQETILADIAKY
+786 EQQENILADIAKF

-812 AAQDMGYES
+812 AAQEMGYES
-821 MVRLSASLE
+821 MVRLAASLE
-830 NLDVEDKVLLA
+830 HLEVEDKVLLA
-841 TWYLSKAMN
+841 TWFLSKAIN

-858 WWALGRLASRTPLYG
+858 WWAMGRLASRTPLYG
-873 SQHNAIPR
+873 SQHNVIPR
-881 EQIEQWLP
+881 EQAEQWLP
-889 KLLELNWQKEQMIA
+889 KLLEQNWQKEPMIA
-903 FAVVMMCRKTGD
+903 FAAVMICRKTGD
-915 RLFDVSDDYRE
+915 RLFDISDDYRE
-926 QVRSKLKQSK
+926 QVLTKLKQSK
-936 VPESWISL
+936 VPESWVSL

-958 VFGDALPSGL
+958 IFGDALPSGL
-968 TLISS
+968 TLVNN

>member
-1 MTSPR
+1 MASPR

-14 TTNTVVAFCEIT
+14 TTNTVVAYCEIT
-26 DNLEQSNVTLFDI
+26 DNLEQSEVSLFDI

-55 SFRYHPADGQISPS
+55 SFRYHPAVGQISPS
-69 DLILP
+69 DLTLP
-74 WESVRTEGDIDNVIV
+74 WDNEPVAGDINNVIV

-117 DRRSEILPWAGAA
+117 DRNSDILPWAGAQ
-130 DVEKVSPVTASASYL
+130 DVDKVSPVIASASYL
-145 NHIRQSWNYRHPS
+145 NHIRQAWNYRHPS

-184 AAEQAGLGKIVLLE
+184 AAELAGLKKIVLLE

-208 ARHQHTASEELKT
+208 ARHQQTAADELKD

-242 KFDSDE
+242 KFTHDD

-275 EQRFSQSK
+275 ESRFSQTK
-283 KLNAANLTKLIQQ
+283 KLTAASLTKLIQQ

-305 SANAPDEVKI
+305 STSAPEEVKI

-330 VQLSKQEVH
+330 IALSKQEVH
-339 QIALDGFFPLSG
+339 QIALDGFFPLSD
-351 FEEVPDKRRSA
+351 FSEVPDKRRSA

-374 AVSKHIAE
+374 AVSKHVAE

-387 QQVSYAAL
+387 QQVSRAAL
-395 NRANKLNLESNQ
+395 GNEDDKHN
-407 DLESN
+407 
-412 QNLES
+412 
-417 NQYLENGE
+417 
-425 GTEKPAIPVGLLL
+425 AIPVGLLL
-438 NGGVFNSE
+438 NGGVFNSA
-446 LVTERI
+446 LVTERV
-452 TQLLE
+452 TTLLSD
-457 NWKGTP
+457 WRGAP
-463 ITVLDNPHP
+463 VTVLDNPHP

-500 SYFLHLPEKN
+500 SYFLHLQEKN

-530 LSGRRFSLTLGEPVK
+530 LSGRRFSLTLGEPVR

-553 DSFGN
+553 DTLTNN
-558 TNSGSNASIQNGM
+558 TAIQNGV
-571 MVDVDPDIFAPLPPY
+571 MVDVDPDLFAPLPPY
-586 ISTLESEG
+586 ITTLEGEG
-594 ATLQANQKERVEVQ
+594 AELQANQKERVEVQ

-623 VSTEDDSTEND
+623 VSAEDD
-634 SKRWK
+634 SKRWE
-639 LEFEVRNQ
+639 LEFEVRNKQ
-647 QADDQENSSFHPN
+647 TDDSEQVKLHPKLN
-660 LEECKTLISRIYS
+660 ECKELIARLYS

-681 KEIKTLPKDLERK
+681 NEIKTLAKDLEKK
-694 LGKREEWDFATL
+694 LGKRDEWDFTTL
-706 RQLFDAFSQGRKRR
+706 RQLFDTFAQGRKRR

-732 LAGFSM
+732 LAGFAL

-747 SWRIEQIWSLYQ
+747 SWRIEQVWGLYQ
-759 QSIQFKNHQGWTD
+759 QNIQFKNHQGWTD
-772 WWVFWRRVAGGLSQ
+772 WWVFWRRIAGGLSQ

-812 AAQDMGYES
+812 AAQEMGYES

-830 NLDVEDKVLLA
+830 HLEVEDKVLLA
-841 TWYLSKAMN
+841 TWFLSKAIN
-850 HNQFEQAH
+850 QNQFEQAH
-858 WWALGRLASRTPLYG
+858 WWAMGRLASRTPLYG
-873 SQHNAIPR
+873 SQHNVIPR
-881 EQIEQWLP
+881 EQAEQWLP
-889 KLLELNWQKEQMIA
+889 KLLEQNWLKEPMIA
-903 FAVVMMCRKTGD
+903 FAAVMICRKTGD
-915 RLFDVSDDYRE
+915 RLFDISDDYRE
-926 QVRSKLKQSK
+926 QVLTKLKQSK
-936 VPESWISL
+936 VPESWVSL

-968 TLISS
+968 TLVHH